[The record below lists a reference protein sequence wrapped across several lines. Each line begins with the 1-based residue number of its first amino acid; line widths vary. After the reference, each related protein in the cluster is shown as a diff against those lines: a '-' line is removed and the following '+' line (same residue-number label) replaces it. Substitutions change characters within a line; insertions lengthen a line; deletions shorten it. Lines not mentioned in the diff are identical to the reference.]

1 MHGILQIGII
11 TFFCHSLY
19 VVFLRHSSMK
29 ARKSMKKRFVSL
41 LVALSITLTFLP
53 IGAVAAPTN
62 EIIQGNLKYTVNNY
76 TVNDGGESVTVS
88 GISESTSEKPT
99 HLTIESSISSNGK
112 NYTVTEIGNWAFEEW
127 NTLTEVTLPHTVEI
141 IGFQAFFNCSNL
153 TNVTIPEGVRKIG
166 QIAFNGCSQLTSIT
180 IPGTIEV
187 MTMAFSGNTALSHVT
202 LTNGISEISS
212 SAFEGCTGLT
222 EVEIPASVNEIR
234 QDAFNGCTN
243 LSDVKYNGHKTDWDK
258 VTVKT
263 GNDTL
268 TSKVQ
273 YLCDINFDLDG
284 GTVNGSDTMATQ
296 TVYSNEKL
304 GTAKC
309 YQNDQTFKIPIAPQ
323 KEGYTFLGW
332 YQQDATAPTD
342 PAEYVA
348 SDNVTFTA
356 KWSQIYDVAF
366 DANANGDTVTRMPS
380 TQKVPETTTASLPTI
395 TPQRT
400 GYDFDGWYTQ
410 AEGGTKYTFTEAVSS
425 NITLYAHWNAHSHT
439 VTLENDENK
448 ETNSYDYGSSVSVP
462 TPTKKTGYNFNHW
475 EVTVP
480 DGETAPSLNGPDEN
494 GNYSFS
500 MPDYDIILT
509 AKWTQKDVIDPDV
522 DLKFDAATGEV
533 TSNNPQ
539 VNADDIINRKFYDDK
554 GNEVPGEKLNDRGL
568 PMEPGDYIV
577 KVDVK
582 ETEKTAPANQIT
594 GNQIK
599 WSYNVPQEEEKVT
612 YTLSLLGGIAKVN
625 GKDTTIN
632 DNGDITIEKGATVEV
647 TFDKSILS
655 DAQTFDQ
662 WTIKP
667 ASVLNAV
674 DPKAET
680 ITFTMPGENVII
692 EAMTKDASIE
702 EEPNILGTTLIIGTA
717 AAGTAVLAYQ
727 TYQLGTEFYL
737 ICTLP
742 TGTAIP
748 TNRGELAELVWNNA
762 GKPEPAA
769 VLNAN
774 ATETDKAITWAV
786 ENDLLKAAKNNG
798 ETYEATD
805 PVSRTEVI
813 KAWNQVQAFKK

>member
-19 VVFLRHSSMK
+19 VVFLRHQSMK
-29 ARKSMKKRFVSL
+29 AGKSMKKRFVSL

-53 IGAVAAPTN
+53 IGAVAAAP
-62 EIIQGNLKYTVNNY
+62 IKIGNLKYTVNA
-76 TVNDGGESVTVS
+76 DGKSVTVS
-88 GISESTSEKPT
+88 GTSRNPKQ
-99 HLTIESSISSNGK
+99 LTIESSISDGNG
-112 NYTVTEIGNWAFEEW
+112 NSYTVTKIGMGAF
-127 NTLTEVTLPHTVEI
+127 NSTLEEVTLPPTLDEI
-141 IGFQAFFNCSNL
+141 EDSAFFKCSSL
-153 TNVTIPEGVRKIG
+153 TEITIPEGVTKIG
-166 QIAFNGCSQLTSIT
+166 TNAFYGCSQLTSIT
-180 IPGTIEV
+180 IPSTIKN
-187 MTMAFSGNTALSHVT
+187 MDTAFPSNPKLSQVT
-202 LTNGISEISS
+202 LTNGIYRISS
-212 SAFEGCTGLT
+212 SAFKDCTGLT
-222 EVEIPASVNEIR
+222 EIKIPTSVYEICS
-234 QDAFNGCTN
+234 DAFNGCTGLTSVTLEKGIN
-243 LSDVKYNGHKTDWDK
+243 IINRNAFKDCTKLNDVKYNGHKTDWEN
-258 VTVKT
+258 VRVNIA

-268 TSKVQ
+268 TSRVQ
-273 YLCDINFDLDG
+273 YLCDINFDLNG
-284 GTVNGSDTMATQ
+284 GTINGSSTMATQ

-309 YQNDQTFKIPIAPQ
+309 YPNDQPFVVPTDPVR
-323 KEGYTFLGW
+323 EGYTFL
-332 YQQDATAPTD
+332 
-342 PAEYVA
+342 
-348 SDNVTFTA
+348 
-356 KWSQIYDVAF
+356 
-366 DANANGDTVTRMPS
+366 
-380 TQKVPETTTASLPTI
+380 
-395 TPQRT
+395 
-400 GYDFDGWYTQ
+400 GWYTQ

-448 ETNSYDYGSSVSVP
+448 EMNSYDYGSSVSVP

-500 MPDYDIILT
+500 MPDYDITLT

-533 TSNNPQ
+533 TSNNTQ

-554 GNEVPGEKLNDRGL
+554 GNEVPSEKLNDRGL
-568 PMEPGDYIV
+568 PTEPGDYIV

-582 ETEKTAPANQIT
+582 ETENTAPANQVT
-594 GNQIK
+594 GHQIK
-599 WSYNVPQEEEKVT
+599 WSYNVPQKEEKVT

-737 ICTLP
+737 ICALP

-774 ATETDKAITWAV
+774 ATETDKAIAWAV

>member
-1 MHGILQIGII
+1 
-11 TFFCHSLY
+11 
-19 VVFLRHSSMK
+19 
-29 ARKSMKKRFVSL
+29 MKKRFVSL

-53 IGAVAAPTN
+53 IGAVAATK
-62 EIIQGNLKYTVNNY
+62 ITKGNLKYTVNA
-76 TVNDGGESVTVS
+76 DGESVTVS
-88 GISESTSEKPT
+88 GTSGKPKQ
-99 HLTIESSISSNGK
+99 LTIESSISDGNGK
-112 NYTVTEIGNWAFEEW
+112 SYTVTKIGMGAF
-127 NTLTEVTLPHTVEI
+127 NSTLEEVTLPPTLDEI
-141 IGFQAFFNCSNL
+141 EDSAFFKCSSL
-153 TNVTIPEGVRKIG
+153 TEITIPEGVTKIG
-166 QIAFNGCSQLTSIT
+166 TNAFYGCSQLTSIT
-180 IPGTIEV
+180 IPSTIKN
-187 MTMAFSGNTALSHVT
+187 MDTAFPSNPKLSQVT
-202 LTNGISEISS
+202 LTNGIYRISS
-212 SAFEGCTGLT
+212 SAFKDCTGLT
-222 EVEIPASVNEIR
+222 EIKIPTSVYEICS
-234 QDAFNGCTN
+234 DAFNGCTGLTSVTLEKGIN
-243 LSDVKYNGHKTDWDK
+243 IINRNAFKDCTKLNDVKYNGHKTDWEN
-258 VTVKT
+258 VRVNIA

-273 YLCDINFDLDG
+273 YLCDINFDLNG
-284 GTVNGSDTMATQ
+284 GTINGSSTMATQ

-309 YQNDQTFKIPIAPQ
+309 YPNDQPFVVPTDPVR
-323 KEGYTFLGW
+323 EGYTFL
-332 YQQDATAPTD
+332 
-342 PAEYVA
+342 
-348 SDNVTFTA
+348 
-356 KWSQIYDVAF
+356 
-366 DANANGDTVTRMPS
+366 
-380 TQKVPETTTASLPTI
+380 
-395 TPQRT
+395 
-400 GYDFDGWYTQ
+400 GWYTQ

-448 ETNSYDYGSSVSVP
+448 KTNSYDYGSSVSVP

-500 MPDYDIILT
+500 MPDYDITLT

-533 TSNNPQ
+533 TSNNAK
-539 VNADDIINRKFYDDK
+539 VNADDIINKKFYDEK
-554 GNEVPGEKLNDRGL
+554 GNEVPSEKLNDRGL
-568 PMEPGDYIV
+568 PTEPGDYIV

-582 ETEKTAPANQIT
+582 ETENTAPANQVT

-599 WSYNVPQEEEKVT
+599 WSYKVPQKEEKVT

-632 DNGDITIEKGATVEV
+632 DNGDITIEKDATVEV

-737 ICTLP
+737 ICALP

-774 ATETDKAITWAV
+774 ATETDKAIAWAV

>member
-1 MHGILQIGII
+1 
-11 TFFCHSLY
+11 
-19 VVFLRHSSMK
+19 
-29 ARKSMKKRFVSL
+29 MKKRFVSL

-53 IGAVAAPTN
+53 MGAVAATK
-62 EIIQGNLKYTVNNY
+62 ITKGNLKYTVNA
-76 TVNDGGESVTVS
+76 DGKSVTVS
-88 GISESTSEKPT
+88 GTSGKPT
-99 HLTIESSISSNGK
+99 QLTIESSISDNGT
-112 NYTVTEIGNWAFEEW
+112 NYTVTKIATWAFNAC
-127 NTLTEVTLPHTVEI
+127 NTLTEVTLPNTVDEI
-141 IGFQAFFNCSNL
+141 GYQAFFKCSNL
-153 TNVTIPEGVRKIG
+153 TKVIIPEGVTKIG
-166 QIAFNGCSQLTSIT
+166 QAAFYGCSQLTSIT
-180 IPGTIEV
+180 IPSTITN
-187 MTMAFSGNTALSHVT
+187 MDTAFSGNTALSHVT
-202 LTNGISEISS
+202 LTNGISKISS
-212 SAFEGCTGLT
+212 NAFERCTGLT
-222 EVEIPASVNEIR
+222 EVEIPASVDQICPF
-234 QDAFNGCTN
+234 AFNGCTNLKRVLLEKNIKTINVNAFKDCTN
-243 LSDVKYNGHKTDWDK
+243 LSDVKYNGYKTDWDK
-258 VTVKT
+258 VTVNTT

-268 TSKVQ
+268 ISKVQ
-273 YLCDINFDLDG
+273 YLCDINFDLNG
-284 GTVNGSDTMATQ
+284 GTINGSGTMDKQ

-304 GTAKC
+304 GTA
-309 YQNDQTFKIPIAPQ
+309 NV
-323 KEGYTFLGW
+323 
-332 YQQDATAPTD
+332 PTT
-342 PAEYVA
+342 P
-348 SDNVTFTA
+348 
-356 KWSQIYDVAF
+356 
-366 DANANGDTVTRMPS
+366 
-380 TQKVPETTTASLPTI
+380 
-395 TPQRT
+395 PQRT

-448 ETNSYDYGSSVSVP
+448 KTNSYDYGSSVSVP

-500 MPDYDIILT
+500 MPDYDITLT

-522 DLKFDAATGEV
+522 DLKFDAVTGEV
-533 TSNNPQ
+533 TSNNTQ
-539 VNADDIINRKFYDDK
+539 VNAEDIINRKFYDDK

-568 PMEPGDYIV
+568 PTKPGDYIV

-582 ETEKTAPANQIT
+582 ETENTAPANQIT

-599 WSYNVPQEEEKVT
+599 WSYNVPQKEEKVT

-625 GKDTTIN
+625 GKDATIN

-674 DPKAET
+674 EPKAET

-737 ICTLP
+737 ICALP

-774 ATETDKAITWAV
+774 ATETDKAIAWAV
-786 ENDLLKAAKNNG
+786 ENDLLKAAKSNG

-813 KAWNQVQAFKK
+813 KAWNQVQAFKKVIRTVTRRTNNTANPIL

>member
-19 VVFLRHSSMK
+19 VVFLRHQSMK
-29 ARKSMKKRFVSL
+29 AGKSMKKRFVSL

-53 IGAVAAPTN
+53 IGAVAATP
-62 EIIQGNLKYTVNNY
+62 IRIGNLKYTVNA
-76 TVNDGGESVTVS
+76 DGESVTVS
-88 GISESTSEKPT
+88 GTSGNPT
-99 HLTIESSISSNGK
+99 QLNIESSISSNGR
-112 NYTVTEIGNWAFEEW
+112 NYTVTEIATWAFNKC
-127 NTLTEVTLPHTVEI
+127 NTLTEVTLPNTVDEI
-141 IGFQAFFNCSNL
+141 GYQAFFNCSNL
-153 TNVTIPEGVRKIG
+153 TNVTIPEGVTKIG
-166 QIAFNGCSQLTSIT
+166 QAAFYGCSQLTSIT
-180 IPGTIEV
+180 IPSTITD
-187 MTMAFSGNTALSHVT
+187 MDTAFSGNTALSQVT
-202 LTNGISEISS
+202 LTNGIPKISS
-212 SAFEGCTGLT
+212 HAFERCTELREIKVPISVDEICPFAFNGCTGLT
-222 EVEIPASVNEIR
+222 GVTLEKGINIINSN
-234 QDAFNGCTN
+234 AFKDCTELN
-243 LSDVKYNGHKTDWDK
+243 DVKYNGYKTDWEK
-258 VTVKT
+258 VRVNNA

-284 GTVNGSDTMATQ
+284 GTINGSDTMATQ

-309 YQNDQTFKIPIAPQ
+309 YPNDQPFVVPTDPVR
-323 KEGYTFLGW
+323 EGYTFLGW
-332 YQQDATAPTD
+332 Y
-342 PAEYVA
+342 
-348 SDNVTFTA
+348 
-356 KWSQIYDVAF
+356 
-366 DANANGDTVTRMPS
+366 
-380 TQKVPETTTASLPTI
+380 
-395 TPQRT
+395 
-400 GYDFDGWYTQ
+400 TQ
-410 AEGGTKYTFTEAVSS
+410 AEGGIKYTFTEAVSS

-522 DLKFDAATGEV
+522 DLKFDAVTGEV
-533 TSNNPQ
+533 TSNNAK
-539 VNADDIINRKFYDDK
+539 VNADDIINKKFYDDK

-568 PMEPGDYIV
+568 PTEPGDYIV

-582 ETEKTAPANQIT
+582 ETENTAPANQVT

-599 WSYNVPQEEEKVT
+599 WSYNVPQKEEKVT

-737 ICTLP
+737 ICALP

-774 ATETDKAITWAV
+774 ATETDKAIAWAV

>member
-19 VVFLRHSSMK
+19 VVFLRHQSMK
-29 ARKSMKKRFVSL
+29 AGKSMKKRFVSL

-53 IGAVAAPTN
+53 IGAVAATP
-62 EIIQGNLKYTVNNY
+62 IRIGNLKYTVNA
-76 TVNDGGESVTVS
+76 DGESVTVS
-88 GISESTSEKPT
+88 GTSGNPT
-99 HLTIESSISSNGK
+99 QLNIESSISSNGR
-112 NYTVTEIGNWAFEEW
+112 NYTVTEIATWAFNKC
-127 NTLTEVTLPHTVEI
+127 NTLTEVTLPNTVDEI
-141 IGFQAFFNCSNL
+141 GYQAFFNCSNL
-153 TNVTIPEGVRKIG
+153 TNVTIPEGVTKIG
-166 QIAFNGCSQLTSIT
+166 QAAFYGCSQLTSIT
-180 IPGTIEV
+180 IPSTITD
-187 MTMAFSGNTALSHVT
+187 MDTAFSGNTALSQVT
-202 LTNGISEISS
+202 LTNGIPKISS
-212 SAFEGCTGLT
+212 HAFERCTELREIKVPISVDEICPFAFNGCTGLT
-222 EVEIPASVNEIR
+222 SVTLEKGINIINSN
-234 QDAFNGCTN
+234 AFKDCTELN
-243 LSDVKYNGHKTDWDK
+243 DVKYNGYKTDWEK
-258 VTVKT
+258 VRVNNA

-284 GTVNGSDTMATQ
+284 GTINGSDTMATQ

-309 YQNDQTFKIPIAPQ
+309 YPNDQPFVVPTDPVR
-323 KEGYTFLGW
+323 EGYTFLGW
-332 YQQDATAPTD
+332 Y
-342 PAEYVA
+342 
-348 SDNVTFTA
+348 
-356 KWSQIYDVAF
+356 
-366 DANANGDTVTRMPS
+366 
-380 TQKVPETTTASLPTI
+380 
-395 TPQRT
+395 
-400 GYDFDGWYTQ
+400 TQ
-410 AEGGTKYTFTEAVSS
+410 AEGGIKYTFTEAVSS
-425 NITLYAHWNAHSHT
+425 NITLYAHWSAHSHT

-522 DLKFDAATGEV
+522 DLKFDAVTGEV
-533 TSNNPQ
+533 TSNNAK
-539 VNADDIINRKFYDDK
+539 VNADDIINKKFYDDK

-568 PMEPGDYIV
+568 PTEPGDYIV

-582 ETEKTAPANQIT
+582 ETENTAPANQVT

-599 WSYNVPQEEEKVT
+599 WSYNVPQKEEKVT

-737 ICTLP
+737 ICALP

-774 ATETDKAITWAV
+774 ATETDKAIAWAV

>member
-1 MHGILQIGII
+1 
-11 TFFCHSLY
+11 
-19 VVFLRHSSMK
+19 
-29 ARKSMKKRFVSL
+29 MKKRFVSL

-53 IGAVAAPTN
+53 MGAVAATK
-62 EIIQGNLKYTVNNY
+62 ITQGNLIYRVNA
-76 TVNDGGESVTVS
+76 DGESVTVS
-88 GISESTSEKPT
+88 GTSRKPT
-99 HLTIESSISSNGK
+99 QLTIGSSISDGNGK
-112 NYTVTEIGNWAFEEW
+112 SYTVTKIGMGAFNNVC
-127 NTLTEVTLPHTVEI
+127 NTLTEVTLPPTLDEI
-141 IGFQAFFNCSNL
+141 EDSAFFKCSSL
-153 TNVTIPEGVRKIG
+153 TEITIPEGVTKIG
-166 QIAFNGCSQLTSIT
+166 TNAFYGCSQLTSIT
-180 IPGTIEV
+180 IPSTIKN
-187 MTMAFSGNTALSHVT
+187 MDAAFPSNPKLSQVT
-202 LTNGISEISS
+202 LTNGIYRISS
-212 SAFEGCTGLT
+212 SAFKDCTGLT
-222 EVEIPASVNEIR
+222 EIKVPTSVYEICS
-234 QDAFNGCTN
+234 DAFNGCTGLTSVTLEKGIN
-243 LSDVKYNGHKTDWDK
+243 IINSNAFKDCTELNDVKYNGYKTDWEK
-258 VTVKT
+258 VRVNKT

-273 YLCDINFDLDG
+273 YLCDINFDLNG
-284 GTVNGSDTMATQ
+284 GTINGSDTMATQ

-304 GTAKC
+304 GTA
-309 YQNDQTFKIPIAPQ
+309 
-323 KEGYTFLGW
+323 
-332 YQQDATAPTD
+332 
-342 PAEYVA
+342 
-348 SDNVTFTA
+348 NV
-356 KWSQIYDVAF
+356 
-366 DANANGDTVTRMPS
+366 
-380 TQKVPETTTASLPTI
+380 PTI

-425 NITLYAHWNAHSHT
+425 NIILYAHWNAHSHT

-500 MPDYDIILT
+500 MPDYDITLT

-522 DLKFDAATGEV
+522 DLKFDAVTGEV
-533 TSNNPQ
+533 TSNNTQ

-568 PMEPGDYIV
+568 PTEPGDYIV

-582 ETEKTAPANQIT
+582 ETENTAPANQIT

-599 WSYNVPQEEEKVT
+599 WSYNVPQKEEKVT

-667 ASVLNAV
+667 ASVLSAV
-674 DPKAET
+674 EPKAET

-737 ICTLP
+737 ICALP

-774 ATETDKAITWAV
+774 ATETDKAIAWAV

>member
-1 MHGILQIGII
+1 
-11 TFFCHSLY
+11 
-19 VVFLRHSSMK
+19 
-29 ARKSMKKRFVSL
+29 MKKRFVSL

-53 IGAVAAPTN
+53 IGAVAAAPNKITK
-62 EIIQGNLKYTVNNY
+62 EELKYTVNA
-76 TVNDGGESVTVS
+76 DEKSVTVS
-88 GISESTSEKPT
+88 GTSGKPT
-99 HLTIESSISSNGK
+99 QLTIESSISDKDK
-112 NYTVTEIGNWAFEEW
+112 NYTVTKIAMWAF
-127 NTLTEVTLPHTVEI
+127 NKCNSLTEVTIPNTVIEI
-141 IGFQAFFNCSNL
+141 DYQAFYYCPNL
-153 TNVTIPEGVRKIG
+153 KKVTIHEGVKTIG
-166 QIAFNGCSQLTSIT
+166 QTAFIGCTQLTSIT
-180 IPGTIEV
+180 IPGTIKN
-187 MTMAFSGNTALSHVT
+187 MDQAFSGNTALSHVT
-202 LTNGISEISS
+202 LTNGISNISS
-212 SAFEGCTGLT
+212 MAFKGCTGLT
-222 EVEIPASVNEIR
+222 EIKVPESVGQIGPN
-234 QDAFNGCTN
+234 AFNGCTNLKRVLLEKNIKTINVNAFKDCTN
-243 LSDVKYNGHKTDWDK
+243 LSDVKYNGYKTDWDK
-258 VTVKT
+258 VTVNTT

-273 YLCDINFDLDG
+273 YLCDINFDLNG
-284 GTVNGSDTMATQ
+284 GTINGSDTMATQ

-309 YQNDQTFKIPIAPQ
+309 YPNDQPFVVPTDPVR
-323 KEGYTFLGW
+323 EGYTFL
-332 YQQDATAPTD
+332 
-342 PAEYVA
+342 
-348 SDNVTFTA
+348 
-356 KWSQIYDVAF
+356 
-366 DANANGDTVTRMPS
+366 
-380 TQKVPETTTASLPTI
+380 
-395 TPQRT
+395 
-400 GYDFDGWYTQ
+400 GWYTQ

-448 ETNSYDYGSSVSVP
+448 KTNSYDYGSSVSVP

-500 MPDYDIILT
+500 MPDYDITLT

-522 DLKFDAATGEV
+522 DLKFDAVTGEV
-533 TSNNPQ
+533 TSNNTQ
-539 VNADDIINRKFYDDK
+539 VNAENIINRKFYDDK

-568 PMEPGDYIV
+568 PTEPGDYIV

-582 ETEKTAPANQIT
+582 ETENTAPANQVT

-599 WSYNVPQEEEKVT
+599 WSYNVPQKEEKVT

-647 TFDKSILS
+647 TFDKSLLS

-667 ASVLNAV
+667 ASVLSAV
-674 DPKAET
+674 EPKAET

-737 ICTLP
+737 ICALP

-774 ATETDKAITWAV
+774 ATETDKAIAWAV

>member
-1 MHGILQIGII
+1 MPPTLDEIEDSA
-11 TFFCHSLY
+11 FFKCSSL
-19 VVFLRHSSMK
+19 
-29 ARKSMKKRFVSL
+29 
-41 LVALSITLTFLP
+41 
-53 IGAVAAPTN
+53 
-62 EIIQGNLKYTVNNY
+62 
-76 TVNDGGESVTVS
+76 
-88 GISESTSEKPT
+88 
-99 HLTIESSISSNGK
+99 
-112 NYTVTEIGNWAFEEW
+112 TEI
-127 NTLTEVTLPHTVEI
+127 
-141 IGFQAFFNCSNL
+141 
-153 TNVTIPEGVRKIG
+153 TIPEGVTKIG
-166 QIAFNGCSQLTSIT
+166 TNAFYGCSQLTSIT
-180 IPGTIEV
+180 IPSTIKN
-187 MTMAFSGNTALSHVT
+187 MDTAFPSNPKLSQVT
-202 LTNGISEISS
+202 LTNGIYRISS
-212 SAFEGCTGLT
+212 SAFKDCTGLT
-222 EVEIPASVNEIR
+222 EIKIPTSVYEICS
-234 QDAFNGCTN
+234 DAFNGCTGLTSVTLEKGIN
-243 LSDVKYNGHKTDWDK
+243 IINRNAFKDCTKLNDVKYNGHKTDWEN
-258 VTVKT
+258 VRVNIA

-273 YLCDINFDLDG
+273 YLCDINFDLNG
-284 GTVNGSDTMATQ
+284 GTINGSSTMATQ

-309 YQNDQTFKIPIAPQ
+309 YPNDQPFVVPTDPVR
-323 KEGYTFLGW
+323 EGYTFL
-332 YQQDATAPTD
+332 
-342 PAEYVA
+342 
-348 SDNVTFTA
+348 
-356 KWSQIYDVAF
+356 
-366 DANANGDTVTRMPS
+366 
-380 TQKVPETTTASLPTI
+380 
-395 TPQRT
+395 
-400 GYDFDGWYTQ
+400 GWYTQ

-448 ETNSYDYGSSVSVP
+448 KTNSYDYGSSVSVP

-500 MPDYDIILT
+500 MPDYDITLT

-533 TSNNPQ
+533 TSNNAK
-539 VNADDIINRKFYDDK
+539 VNADDIINRKFYDDR

-568 PMEPGDYIV
+568 PTEPGDYIV

-582 ETEKTAPANQIT
+582 ETEKTAPANQVT
-594 GNQIK
+594 GHQIK
-599 WSYNVPQEEEKVT
+599 WSYNVPQKEEKVT

-737 ICTLP
+737 ICALP

-774 ATETDKAITWAV
+774 ATETDKAIAWAV

>member
-19 VVFLRHSSMK
+19 VVFLRHQSMK
-29 ARKSMKKRFVSL
+29 AGKSMKKRFVSL

-53 IGAVAAPTN
+53 IGAVAAAP
-62 EIIQGNLKYTVNNY
+62 IKIGNLKYTVNA
-76 TVNDGGESVTVS
+76 DGKSVTVS
-88 GISESTSEKPT
+88 GTSRNPKQ
-99 HLTIESSISSNGK
+99 LTIESSISDGNG
-112 NYTVTEIGNWAFEEW
+112 NSYTVTKIGMGAF
-127 NTLTEVTLPHTVEI
+127 NSTLEEVTLPPTLDEI
-141 IGFQAFFNCSNL
+141 EDSAFFKCSSL
-153 TNVTIPEGVRKIG
+153 TEITIPEGVTKIG
-166 QIAFNGCSQLTSIT
+166 TNAFYGCSQLTSIT
-180 IPGTIEV
+180 IPSTIKN
-187 MTMAFSGNTALSHVT
+187 MDTAFPSNPKLSQVT
-202 LTNGISEISS
+202 LTNGIYRISS
-212 SAFEGCTGLT
+212 SAFKDCTGLT
-222 EVEIPASVNEIR
+222 EIKIPTSVYEICS
-234 QDAFNGCTN
+234 DAFNGCTGLTSVTLEKGIN
-243 LSDVKYNGHKTDWDK
+243 IINRNAFKDCTKLNDVKYNGHKTDWEN
-258 VTVKT
+258 VRVNIA

-268 TSKVQ
+268 TSRVQ
-273 YLCDINFDLDG
+273 YLCDINFDLNG
-284 GTVNGSDTMATQ
+284 GTINGSSTMATQ

-309 YQNDQTFKIPIAPQ
+309 YPNDQPFVVPTDPVR
-323 KEGYTFLGW
+323 EGYTFL
-332 YQQDATAPTD
+332 
-342 PAEYVA
+342 
-348 SDNVTFTA
+348 
-356 KWSQIYDVAF
+356 
-366 DANANGDTVTRMPS
+366 
-380 TQKVPETTTASLPTI
+380 
-395 TPQRT
+395 
-400 GYDFDGWYTQ
+400 GWYTQ

-448 ETNSYDYGSSVSVP
+448 KTNSYDYGSSVSVP

-500 MPDYDIILT
+500 MPDYDITLT

-533 TSNNPQ
+533 TSNNAK

-568 PMEPGDYIV
+568 PTEPGDYIV

-582 ETEKTAPANQIT
+582 ETENTAPANQIT

-599 WSYNVPQEEEKVT
+599 WSYNVPQKEEKVT

-632 DNGDITIEKGATVEV
+632 DNGNITIEKGATVEV

-737 ICTLP
+737 ICALP

>member
-1 MHGILQIGII
+1 
-11 TFFCHSLY
+11 
-19 VVFLRHSSMK
+19 
-29 ARKSMKKRFVSL
+29 MKKRFVSL

-53 IGAVAAPTN
+53 MGAVAAPTN

-76 TVNDGGESVTVS
+76 TVNDDGESVTVS
-88 GISESTSEKPT
+88 GTSESTSEKPT
-99 HLTIESSISSNGK
+99 QLNIESSISSNGK
-112 NYTVTEIGNWAFEEW
+112 NYTVTEIGNWAFKEW
-127 NTLTEVTLPHTVEI
+127 NTLTEVTLPNTVEI

-153 TNVTIPEGVRKIG
+153 TKVIIPEGVRKIG
-166 QIAFNGCSQLTSIT
+166 QNAFNGCSQLTSIT
-180 IPGTIEV
+180 IPSTIEN
-187 MTMAFSGNTALSHVT
+187 MNTAFSGNTALSHVT
-202 LTNGISEISS
+202 LTNGISEISY

-222 EVEIPASVNEIR
+222 EVEIPSSVNKIR

-258 VTVKT
+258 VTVET

-268 TSKVQ
+268 TSKVR
-273 YLCDINFDLDG
+273 YLCDINFDLNG
-284 GTVNGSDTMATQ
+284 GTINGSGTIDKQ

-304 GTAKC
+304 GTA
-309 YQNDQTFKIPIAPQ
+309 
-323 KEGYTFLGW
+323 
-332 YQQDATAPTD
+332 
-342 PAEYVA
+342 
-348 SDNVTFTA
+348 S
-356 KWSQIYDVAF
+356 
-366 DANANGDTVTRMPS
+366 
-380 TQKVPETTTASLPTI
+380 VPNI

-425 NITLYAHWNAHSHT
+425 NIILYAHWNAHSHT

-448 ETNSYDYGSSVSVP
+448 KTNSYDYDSSVSVP

-500 MPDYDIILT
+500 MPDYDITLT

-522 DLKFDAATGEV
+522 DLKFDAVTGEV
-533 TSNNPQ
+533 TSNNTQ

-568 PMEPGDYIV
+568 PTEPGDYIV

-582 ETEKTAPANQIT
+582 ETENTAPANQIT

-599 WSYNVPQEEEKVT
+599 WSYNVPQKEEKVT

-625 GKDTTIN
+625 GKGATIN

-667 ASVLNAV
+667 ASVLSAV
-674 DPKAET
+674 EPKAET

-737 ICTLP
+737 ICALP

-774 ATETDKAITWAV
+774 ATETDKAIAWAV
-786 ENDLLKAAKNNG
+786 ENDLLKAAKSNG

>member
-19 VVFLRHSSMK
+19 VVFLRHQSMK
-29 ARKSMKKRFVSL
+29 AGKSMKKRFVSL

-53 IGAVAAPTN
+53 IGAVAATP
-62 EIIQGNLKYTVNNY
+62 IRIGNLKYTVNA
-76 TVNDGGESVTVS
+76 DGESVTVS
-88 GISESTSEKPT
+88 GTSGNPT
-99 HLTIESSISSNGK
+99 QLNIESSISSNGR
-112 NYTVTEIGNWAFEEW
+112 NYTVTEIATWAFNKC
-127 NTLTEVTLPHTVEI
+127 NTLTEVTLPNTVDEI
-141 IGFQAFFNCSNL
+141 GYQAFFNCSNL
-153 TNVTIPEGVRKIG
+153 TNVTIPEGVTKIG
-166 QIAFNGCSQLTSIT
+166 QAAFYGCSQLTSIT
-180 IPGTIEV
+180 IPSTITD
-187 MTMAFSGNTALSHVT
+187 MDTAFSGNTALSQVT
-202 LTNGISEISS
+202 LTNGIPKISS
-212 SAFEGCTGLT
+212 HAFERCTELREIKVPISVDEICPFAFNGCTGLT
-222 EVEIPASVNEIR
+222 SVTLEKGINIINSN
-234 QDAFNGCTN
+234 AFKDCTELN
-243 LSDVKYNGHKTDWDK
+243 DVKYNGYKTDWEK
-258 VTVKT
+258 VRVNNA

-284 GTVNGSDTMATQ
+284 GTINGSDTMATQ

-309 YQNDQTFKIPIAPQ
+309 YPNDQPFVVPTDPVR
-323 KEGYTFLGW
+323 EGYTFLGW
-332 YQQDATAPTD
+332 Y
-342 PAEYVA
+342 
-348 SDNVTFTA
+348 
-356 KWSQIYDVAF
+356 
-366 DANANGDTVTRMPS
+366 
-380 TQKVPETTTASLPTI
+380 
-395 TPQRT
+395 
-400 GYDFDGWYTQ
+400 TQ
-410 AEGGTKYTFTEAVSS
+410 AEGGIKYTFTEAVSS

-522 DLKFDAATGEV
+522 DLKFDAVTGEV
-533 TSNNPQ
+533 TSNNAK
-539 VNADDIINRKFYDDK
+539 VNADDIINKKFYDDK

-568 PMEPGDYIV
+568 PTEPGDYIV

-582 ETEKTAPANQIT
+582 ETENTAPANQVT

-599 WSYNVPQEEEKVT
+599 WSYNVPQKEEKVT

-702 EEPNILGTTLIIGTA
+702 EEPTILGTTLIIGTA

-737 ICTLP
+737 ICALP

-774 ATETDKAITWAV
+774 ATETDKAIAWAV

>member
-19 VVFLRHSSMK
+19 VVFLRHQSMK
-29 ARKSMKKRFVSL
+29 AGKSMKKRFVSL

-53 IGAVAAPTN
+53 IGAVAAAPIKFTDR
-62 EIIQGNLKYTVNNY
+62 NLKYTVNA
-76 TVNDGGESVTVS
+76 DGESVTVS
-88 GISESTSEKPT
+88 GTSGKPKQ
-99 HLTIESSISSNGK
+99 LTIESSISDGNGK
-112 NYTVTEIGNWAFEEW
+112 SYTVTKIGMGAF
-127 NTLTEVTLPHTVEI
+127 NSTLEEVTLPPTLDEI
-141 IGFQAFFNCSNL
+141 EDSAFFKCSSL
-153 TNVTIPEGVRKIG
+153 TEITIPEGVTKIG
-166 QIAFNGCSQLTSIT
+166 TNAFYGCSQLTSIT
-180 IPGTIEV
+180 IPSTIKN
-187 MTMAFSGNTALSHVT
+187 MDTAFPSNPKLSQVT
-202 LTNGISEISS
+202 LTNGIYRISS
-212 SAFEGCTGLT
+212 SAFKDCTGLT
-222 EVEIPASVNEIR
+222 EIKIPTSVYEICS
-234 QDAFNGCTN
+234 DAFNGCTGLTSVTLEKGINIINRNAFKDCTN
-243 LSDVKYNGHKTDWDK
+243 LNDVKYNGHKTDWEN
-258 VTVKT
+258 VRVNIA

-273 YLCDINFDLDG
+273 YLCDINFDLNG
-284 GTVNGSDTMATQ
+284 GTVNGSNTVNKQ

-309 YQNDQTFKIPIAPQ
+309 YPNGQPFVVPSDPVR
-323 KEGYTFLGW
+323 EGYTFL
-332 YQQDATAPTD
+332 
-342 PAEYVA
+342 
-348 SDNVTFTA
+348 
-356 KWSQIYDVAF
+356 
-366 DANANGDTVTRMPS
+366 
-380 TQKVPETTTASLPTI
+380 
-395 TPQRT
+395 
-400 GYDFDGWYTQ
+400 GWYTQ

-425 NITLYAHWNAHSHT
+425 NIILYAHWNAHSHT

-500 MPDYDIILT
+500 MPDYDITLT

-533 TSNNPQ
+533 TSNNAK

-568 PMEPGDYIV
+568 PTEPGDYIV

-582 ETEKTAPANQIT
+582 ETEKTAPANQVT

-599 WSYNVPQEEEKVT
+599 WSYNVPQKEEKVT
-612 YTLSLLGGIAKVN
+612 YTLSLLGGIAKIN

-737 ICTLP
+737 ICALP

-774 ATETDKAITWAV
+774 ATETDKAIAWAV

>member
-1 MHGILQIGII
+1 
-11 TFFCHSLY
+11 
-19 VVFLRHSSMK
+19 
-29 ARKSMKKRFVSL
+29 MKKRFVSL

-53 IGAVAAPTN
+53 IGAVAAAP
-62 EIIQGNLKYTVNNY
+62 IKIGNLKYTVNA
-76 TVNDGGESVTVS
+76 DGKSVTVS
-88 GISESTSEKPT
+88 GTSRNPKQ
-99 HLTIESSISSNGK
+99 LTIESSISDGNG
-112 NYTVTEIGNWAFEEW
+112 NSYTVTKIGMGAF
-127 NTLTEVTLPHTVEI
+127 NSTLEEVTLPPTLDEI
-141 IGFQAFFNCSNL
+141 EDSAFFKCSSL
-153 TNVTIPEGVRKIG
+153 TEITIPEGVTKIG
-166 QIAFNGCSQLTSIT
+166 TNAFYGCSQLTSIT
-180 IPGTIEV
+180 IPSTIKN
-187 MTMAFSGNTALSHVT
+187 MDTAFPSNPKLSQVT
-202 LTNGISEISS
+202 LTNGIYRISS
-212 SAFEGCTGLT
+212 SAFKDCTGLT
-222 EVEIPASVNEIR
+222 EIKIPTSVYEICS
-234 QDAFNGCTN
+234 DAFNGCTGLTSVTLEKGIN
-243 LSDVKYNGHKTDWDK
+243 IINRNAFKDCTKLNDVKYNGHKTDWEN
-258 VTVKT
+258 VRVNIA

-268 TSKVQ
+268 TSRVQ
-273 YLCDINFDLDG
+273 YLCDINFDLNG
-284 GTVNGSDTMATQ
+284 GTINGSSTMATQ

-309 YQNDQTFKIPIAPQ
+309 YPNDQPFVVPTDPVR
-323 KEGYTFLGW
+323 EGYTFL
-332 YQQDATAPTD
+332 
-342 PAEYVA
+342 
-348 SDNVTFTA
+348 
-356 KWSQIYDVAF
+356 
-366 DANANGDTVTRMPS
+366 
-380 TQKVPETTTASLPTI
+380 
-395 TPQRT
+395 
-400 GYDFDGWYTQ
+400 GWYTQ

-500 MPDYDIILT
+500 MPDYDITLT

-533 TSNNPQ
+533 TSNNAK

-568 PMEPGDYIV
+568 PTEPGDYIV

-582 ETEKTAPANQIT
+582 ETENTAPANQIT

-599 WSYNVPQEEEKVT
+599 WSYNVPQKEEKVT

-632 DNGDITIEKGATVEV
+632 DNGNITIEKGATVEV

-737 ICTLP
+737 ICALP

-774 ATETDKAITWAV
+774 ATETDKAIAWAV

>member
-19 VVFLRHSSMK
+19 VVFLRHQSMK
-29 ARKSMKKRFVSL
+29 AGKSMKKRFVSL

-53 IGAVAAPTN
+53 IGAVAATP
-62 EIIQGNLKYTVNNY
+62 IRIGNLKYTVNA
-76 TVNDGGESVTVS
+76 DGESVTVS
-88 GISESTSEKPT
+88 GTSGNPT
-99 HLTIESSISSNGK
+99 QLNIESSISSNGR
-112 NYTVTEIGNWAFEEW
+112 NYTVTEIATWAFNKC
-127 NTLTEVTLPHTVEI
+127 NTLTEVTLPNTVDEI
-141 IGFQAFFNCSNL
+141 GYQAFFNCSNL
-153 TNVTIPEGVRKIG
+153 TNVTIPEGVTKIG
-166 QIAFNGCSQLTSIT
+166 QAAFYGCSQLTSIT
-180 IPGTIEV
+180 IPSTITD
-187 MTMAFSGNTALSHVT
+187 MDTAFSGNTALSQVT
-202 LTNGISEISS
+202 LTNGIPKISS
-212 SAFEGCTGLT
+212 HAFERCTELREIKVPISVDEICPFAFNGCTGLT
-222 EVEIPASVNEIR
+222 SVTLEKGINIINSN
-234 QDAFNGCTN
+234 AFKDCTELN
-243 LSDVKYNGHKTDWDK
+243 DVKYNGYKTDWEK
-258 VTVKT
+258 VRVNNA

-284 GTVNGSDTMATQ
+284 GTINGSDTMATQ

-309 YQNDQTFKIPIAPQ
+309 YPNDQPFVVPTDPVR
-323 KEGYTFLGW
+323 EGYTFLGW
-332 YQQDATAPTD
+332 Y
-342 PAEYVA
+342 
-348 SDNVTFTA
+348 
-356 KWSQIYDVAF
+356 
-366 DANANGDTVTRMPS
+366 
-380 TQKVPETTTASLPTI
+380 
-395 TPQRT
+395 
-400 GYDFDGWYTQ
+400 TQ
-410 AEGGTKYTFTEAVSS
+410 AEGGIKYTFTEAVSS

-522 DLKFDAATGEV
+522 DLKFDAVTGEV
-533 TSNNPQ
+533 TSNNAK
-539 VNADDIINRKFYDDK
+539 VNADDIINKKFYDDK

-568 PMEPGDYIV
+568 PTEPGDYIV

-582 ETEKTAPANQIT
+582 ETENTTPANQVT

-599 WSYNVPQEEEKVT
+599 WSYNVPQKEEKVT

-737 ICTLP
+737 ICALP

-774 ATETDKAITWAV
+774 ATETDKAIAWAV

>member
-1 MHGILQIGII
+1 M
-11 TFFCHSLY
+11 
-19 VVFLRHSSMK
+19 
-29 ARKSMKKRFVSL
+29 
-41 LVALSITLTFLP
+41 
-53 IGAVAAPTN
+53 GAVAATK
-62 EIIQGNLKYTVNNY
+62 ITKGNLKYIVNA
-76 TVNDGGESVTVS
+76 DGQSVTVS
-88 GISESTSEKPT
+88 GTSGSPT
-99 HLTIESSISSNGK
+99 QLTIESSISDGNGK
-112 NYTVTEIGNWAFEEW
+112 SYTVTKIGMGAFNNVR
-127 NTLTEVTLPHTVEI
+127 NTLTEVTLPPTLDEI
-141 IGFQAFFNCSNL
+141 EDSAFFKCSSL
-153 TNVTIPEGVRKIG
+153 TEITIPEGVTKIG
-166 QIAFNGCSQLTSIT
+166 TNAFYGCSQLTSIT
-180 IPGTIEV
+180 IPSTIKN
-187 MTMAFSGNTALSHVT
+187 MDAAFPSNPKLSQVT
-202 LTNGISEISS
+202 LTNGIYRISS
-212 SAFEGCTGLT
+212 SAFKDCTGLT
-222 EVEIPASVNEIR
+222 EIKVPTSVYEICS
-234 QDAFNGCTN
+234 DAFNGCTGLTSVTLEKGIN
-243 LSDVKYNGHKTDWDK
+243 IINRNAFKDCTELNDVKYNGYKTDWEK
-258 VTVKT
+258 VRVNNA

-268 TSKVQ
+268 TSKVR
-273 YLCDINFDLDG
+273 YLCDINFDLNG
-284 GTVNGSDTMATQ
+284 GTINGSGTMDKQ

-304 GTAKC
+304 GTASV
-309 YQNDQTFKIPIAPQ
+309 
-323 KEGYTFLGW
+323 
-332 YQQDATAPTD
+332 PTT
-342 PAEYVA
+342 P
-348 SDNVTFTA
+348 
-356 KWSQIYDVAF
+356 
-366 DANANGDTVTRMPS
+366 
-380 TQKVPETTTASLPTI
+380 
-395 TPQRT
+395 PQRT

-425 NITLYAHWNAHSHT
+425 NIILYAHWNAHSHT

-448 ETNSYDYGSSVSVP
+448 KTNSYDYGSSVSVP

-500 MPDYDIILT
+500 MPDYDITLT

-522 DLKFDAATGEV
+522 DLKFDAVTGEV
-533 TSNNPQ
+533 TSNNTQ

-554 GNEVPGEKLNDRGL
+554 GNEVSGEKLNDRGL
-568 PMEPGDYIV
+568 PTEPGDYIV

-582 ETEKTAPANQIT
+582 ETENTAPANQVT

-599 WSYNVPQEEEKVT
+599 WSYNVPQKEEKVT

-625 GKDTTIN
+625 GKDATIN

-674 DPKAET
+674 EPKAET

-737 ICTLP
+737 ICALP

-762 GKPEPAA
+762 GKPKPAA

-774 ATETDKAITWAV
+774 ATETDKAIAWAV

>member
-1 MHGILQIGII
+1 
-11 TFFCHSLY
+11 
-19 VVFLRHSSMK
+19 
-29 ARKSMKKRFVSL
+29 MKKRFVSL

-53 IGAVAAPTN
+53 MGAVAATKITK
-62 EIIQGNLKYTVNNY
+62 ENLKYTVNA
-76 TVNDGGESVTVS
+76 DGQSVTVS
-88 GISESTSEKPT
+88 GTSGSPT
-99 HLTIESSISSNGK
+99 QLNIESSISDGNGK
-112 NYTVTEIGNWAFEEW
+112 SYTVTKIGMGAFNNVR
-127 NTLTEVTLPHTVEI
+127 NTLTEVTLPPTLDEI
-141 IGFQAFFNCSNL
+141 EDSAFFKCSSL
-153 TNVTIPEGVRKIG
+153 TEITIPEGVTKIG
-166 QIAFNGCSQLTSIT
+166 TNAFYGCSQLTSIT
-180 IPGTIEV
+180 IPRTIKN
-187 MTMAFSGNTALSHVT
+187 MDTAFPSNPKLSQVT
-202 LTNGISEISS
+202 LTNGIYRISS
-212 SAFEGCTGLT
+212 SAFKDCTGLT
-222 EVEIPASVNEIR
+222 EIKVPTSVYEICS
-234 QDAFNGCTN
+234 DAFNGCTGLTSVTLEKGIN
-243 LSDVKYNGHKTDWDK
+243 IINRNAFKDCTELNDVKYNGYKTDWDK
-258 VTVKT
+258 VTVNTT

-268 TSKVQ
+268 TNKVQ
-273 YLCDINFDLDG
+273 YLCDINFDLNG
-284 GTVNGSDTMATQ
+284 GTINGSGTMDKQ

-304 GTAKC
+304 GTAS
-309 YQNDQTFKIPIAPQ
+309 
-323 KEGYTFLGW
+323 
-332 YQQDATAPTD
+332 
-342 PAEYVA
+342 V
-348 SDNVTFTA
+348 
-356 KWSQIYDVAF
+356 
-366 DANANGDTVTRMPS
+366 
-380 TQKVPETTTASLPTI
+380 PTI

-425 NITLYAHWNAHSHT
+425 NIILYAHWNAHSHT

-448 ETNSYDYGSSVSVP
+448 KTNSYDYGSSVSVP

-500 MPDYDIILT
+500 MPDYDITLT

-522 DLKFDAATGEV
+522 DLKFDAVTGEV
-533 TSNNPQ
+533 TSNNTQ

-568 PMEPGDYIV
+568 PTEPGDYIV

-582 ETEKTAPANQIT
+582 ETENTAPANQIT

-599 WSYNVPQEEEKVT
+599 WSYNVPQKEEKGT

-625 GKDTTIN
+625 GKDATIN

-674 DPKAET
+674 EPKAET

-737 ICTLP
+737 ICALP

-748 TNRGELAELVWNNA
+748 TNRGELAALVWNNA

-774 ATETDKAITWAV
+774 ATETDKAIAWAV
-786 ENDLLKAAKNNG
+786 ENDLLKAAKSNG

>member
-1 MHGILQIGII
+1 
-11 TFFCHSLY
+11 
-19 VVFLRHSSMK
+19 
-29 ARKSMKKRFVSL
+29 MKKRFVSL

-53 IGAVAAPTN
+53 IGAVAAAPN
-62 EIIQGNLKYTVNNY
+62 KIPQGSLIY
-76 TVNDGGESVTVS
+76 TVNDDGKSVTVS
-88 GISESTSEKPT
+88 GKSRGIPSQ
-99 HLTIESSISSNGK
+99 LTIESSISYKDK
-112 NYTVTEIGNWAFEEW
+112 NYTVTKIAMWAF
-127 NTLTEVTLPHTVEI
+127 NKCNSLTEVTIPNTVIEI
-141 IGFQAFFNCSNL
+141 DYQAFYYCPNL
-153 TNVTIPEGVRKIG
+153 KKVTIHEGVKTIG
-166 QIAFNGCSQLTSIT
+166 QTAFIGCTQLTSIT
-180 IPGTIEV
+180 IPSTITD
-187 MTMAFSGNTALSHVT
+187 MDQAFSGNTALSHVT
-202 LTNGISEISS
+202 LTNGISNISNM
-212 SAFEGCTGLT
+212 AFKGCTGLT
-222 EVEIPASVNEIR
+222 EIKVPISVDQICPG
-234 QDAFNGCTN
+234 AFNGCTNLKSVLLEKNIKIINVNAFKDCTN
-243 LSDVKYNGHKTDWDK
+243 LSDVKYNGYKTDWDK
-258 VTVKT
+258 VTVNTT

-273 YLCDINFDLDG
+273 YLCDINFDLNG
-284 GTVNGSDTMATQ
+284 GTINGSGTMDKQ
-296 TVYSNEKL
+296 TVYSNKKL
-304 GTAKC
+304 GTAS
-309 YQNDQTFKIPIAPQ
+309 
-323 KEGYTFLGW
+323 
-332 YQQDATAPTD
+332 
-342 PAEYVA
+342 V
-348 SDNVTFTA
+348 
-356 KWSQIYDVAF
+356 
-366 DANANGDTVTRMPS
+366 
-380 TQKVPETTTASLPTI
+380 PTI

-425 NITLYAHWNAHSHT
+425 NIILYAHWNAHSHT

-448 ETNSYDYGSSVSVP
+448 KTNSYDYGSSVSVP

-480 DGETAPSLNGPDEN
+480 DGETASSLNGPDEN

-500 MPDYDIILT
+500 MPDYDITLT

-522 DLKFDAATGEV
+522 DLKFDAVTGEV
-533 TSNNPQ
+533 TSNNTQ

-568 PMEPGDYIV
+568 PTEPGDYIV

-582 ETEKTAPANQIT
+582 ETENTAPANQIT

-599 WSYNVPQEEEKVT
+599 WSYNVPQKEEKVT

-625 GKDTTIN
+625 GKDATIN

-674 DPKAET
+674 EPKAET

-737 ICTLP
+737 ICALP

-774 ATETDKAITWAV
+774 ATETDKAIAWAV
-786 ENDLLKAAKNNG
+786 ENDLLKAAKSNG

>member
-1 MHGILQIGII
+1 
-11 TFFCHSLY
+11 
-19 VVFLRHSSMK
+19 
-29 ARKSMKKRFVSL
+29 MKKRFVSL

-53 IGAVAAPTN
+53 MGAVAAAPIKFTD
-62 EIIQGNLKYTVNNY
+62 GNLKYKVNA
-76 TVNDGGESVTVS
+76 DGQSVTVS
-88 GISESTSEKPT
+88 GTSGSPT
-99 HLTIESSISSNGK
+99 QLTIESSISYKDK
-112 NYTVTEIGNWAFEEW
+112 NYTVTKIAMWAF
-127 NTLTEVTLPHTVEI
+127 NKCNSLTEVTIPNTVIEI
-141 IGFQAFFNCSNL
+141 DYQAFYYCPNL
-153 TNVTIPEGVRKIG
+153 KKVTIHEGVKTIG
-166 QIAFNGCSQLTSIT
+166 QTAFIGCTQLTCIT
-180 IPGTIEV
+180 IPSTITD
-187 MTMAFSGNTALSHVT
+187 MDQAFSGNTALSHVT
-202 LTNGISEISS
+202 LTNGISNISS
-212 SAFEGCTGLT
+212 MAFKGCTGLT
-222 EVEIPASVNEIR
+222 EIKVPESVGQIGPN
-234 QDAFNGCTN
+234 AFNGCTNLKRVLLEKNIKTININAFKDCTN
-243 LSDVKYNGHKTDWDK
+243 LSDVKYNGHKKDWDN
-258 VTVKT
+258 VTVNNA

-273 YLCDINFDLDG
+273 YLCDINFDLNG
-284 GTVNGSDTMATQ
+284 GTINGSDTMATQ

-304 GTAKC
+304 GTAS
-309 YQNDQTFKIPIAPQ
+309 
-323 KEGYTFLGW
+323 
-332 YQQDATAPTD
+332 
-342 PAEYVA
+342 V
-348 SDNVTFTA
+348 
-356 KWSQIYDVAF
+356 
-366 DANANGDTVTRMPS
+366 
-380 TQKVPETTTASLPTI
+380 PTI

-425 NITLYAHWNAHSHT
+425 NIILYAHWNAHSHT
-439 VTLENDENK
+439 VTLKNDENK

-500 MPDYDIILT
+500 MPDYDITLT

-522 DLKFDAATGEV
+522 DLKFDAVTGEV
-533 TSNNPQ
+533 TSNNTQ

-568 PMEPGDYIV
+568 PTEPGDYIV

-582 ETEKTAPANQIT
+582 ETENTAPANQIT

-599 WSYNVPQEEEKVT
+599 WSYNVPQKEEKVT

-625 GKDTTIN
+625 GKDATIN

-667 ASVLNAV
+667 ASVLSAV
-674 DPKAET
+674 EPKAET

-737 ICTLP
+737 ICALP

-774 ATETDKAITWAV
+774 ATETDKAIAWAV

>member
-19 VVFLRHSSMK
+19 VVFLRHQSMK
-29 ARKSMKKRFVSL
+29 AGKSMKKRFVSL

-53 IGAVAAPTN
+53 IGAVAATKITK
-62 EIIQGNLKYTVNNY
+62 ENLKYTVNA
-76 TVNDGGESVTVS
+76 DGKSVTVS
-88 GISESTSEKPT
+88 GTSRNPKQ
-99 HLTIESSISSNGK
+99 LTIESSISDGNG
-112 NYTVTEIGNWAFEEW
+112 NSYTVTKIGMGAF
-127 NTLTEVTLPHTVEI
+127 NSTLEEVTLPPTLDEI
-141 IGFQAFFNCSNL
+141 EDSAFFKCSSL
-153 TNVTIPEGVRKIG
+153 TEITIPEGVTKIG
-166 QIAFNGCSQLTSIT
+166 TNAFYGCSQLTSIT
-180 IPGTIEV
+180 IPSTIKN
-187 MTMAFSGNTALSHVT
+187 MDTAFPSNPKLSQVT
-202 LTNGISEISS
+202 LTNGIYRISS
-212 SAFEGCTGLT
+212 SAFKDCTGLT
-222 EVEIPASVNEIR
+222 EIKIPTSVYEICS
-234 QDAFNGCTN
+234 DAFNGCTGLTSVTLEKGIN
-243 LSDVKYNGHKTDWDK
+243 IINRNAFKDCTKLNDVKYNGHKTDWEN
-258 VTVKT
+258 VRVNIA

-273 YLCDINFDLDG
+273 YLCDINFDLNG
-284 GTVNGSDTMATQ
+284 GTINGSSTMATQ

-309 YQNDQTFKIPIAPQ
+309 YPNDQPFVVPTDPVR
-323 KEGYTFLGW
+323 EGYTFL
-332 YQQDATAPTD
+332 
-342 PAEYVA
+342 
-348 SDNVTFTA
+348 
-356 KWSQIYDVAF
+356 
-366 DANANGDTVTRMPS
+366 
-380 TQKVPETTTASLPTI
+380 
-395 TPQRT
+395 
-400 GYDFDGWYTQ
+400 GWYTQ

-500 MPDYDIILT
+500 MPDYDITLT

-522 DLKFDAATGEV
+522 DLKFDAVTGEV
-533 TSNNPQ
+533 TSNNTQ

-568 PMEPGDYIV
+568 PTEPGDYIV

-582 ETEKTAPANQIT
+582 ETENTAPANQVT

-599 WSYNVPQEEEKVT
+599 WSYNVPQKEEKVT

-632 DNGDITIEKGATVEV
+632 DNGDITIEKGTTVEV

-737 ICTLP
+737 ICALP

-774 ATETDKAITWAV
+774 ATETDKAIAWAV

-798 ETYEATD
+798 ETYKATD

>member
-1 MHGILQIGII
+1 
-11 TFFCHSLY
+11 
-19 VVFLRHSSMK
+19 
-29 ARKSMKKRFVSL
+29 MKKRFVSL

-53 IGAVAAPTN
+53 IGAVAATK
-62 EIIQGNLKYTVNNY
+62 ITKGNLKYTVNA
-76 TVNDGGESVTVS
+76 DGESVTVS
-88 GISESTSEKPT
+88 GTSGKPKQ
-99 HLTIESSISSNGK
+99 LTIESSISDGNGK
-112 NYTVTEIGNWAFEEW
+112 SYTVTKIGMGAF
-127 NTLTEVTLPHTVEI
+127 NSTLEEVTLPPTLDEI
-141 IGFQAFFNCSNL
+141 EDSAFFKCSSL
-153 TNVTIPEGVRKIG
+153 TEITIPEGVTKIG
-166 QIAFNGCSQLTSIT
+166 TNAFYGCSQLTSIT
-180 IPGTIEV
+180 IPSTIKN
-187 MTMAFSGNTALSHVT
+187 MDTAFPSNPKLSQVT
-202 LTNGISEISS
+202 LTNGIYRISS
-212 SAFEGCTGLT
+212 SAFKDCTGLT
-222 EVEIPASVNEIR
+222 EIKIPTSVYEICS
-234 QDAFNGCTN
+234 DAFNGCTGLTSVTLEKGINIINRNAFKDCTN
-243 LSDVKYNGHKTDWDK
+243 LNDVKYNGYKADWEK
-258 VTVKT
+258 VRVNNA

-273 YLCDINFDLDG
+273 YLCDINFNLNG
-284 GTVNGSDTMATQ
+284 GTINGSGTMETQ

-309 YQNDQTFKIPIAPQ
+309 YPNDQPFVVPTDPVR
-323 KEGYTFLGW
+323 EGYTFL
-332 YQQDATAPTD
+332 
-342 PAEYVA
+342 
-348 SDNVTFTA
+348 
-356 KWSQIYDVAF
+356 
-366 DANANGDTVTRMPS
+366 
-380 TQKVPETTTASLPTI
+380 
-395 TPQRT
+395 
-400 GYDFDGWYTQ
+400 GWYTQ

-500 MPDYDIILT
+500 MPDYDITLT

-539 VNADDIINRKFYDDK
+539 VNADDIINKKFYDEK
-554 GNEVPGEKLNDRGL
+554 GNEVPSEKLNDRGL
-568 PMEPGDYIV
+568 PTEPGDYIV

-582 ETEKTAPANQIT
+582 ETENTAPANQIT
-594 GNQIK
+594 GHQIK
-599 WSYNVPQEEEKVT
+599 WSYNVPQKEEKVT

-727 TYQLGTEFYL
+727 TYQLGTQFYL
-737 ICTLP
+737 ICALP

-774 ATETDKAITWAV
+774 VTETDKAIAWAV

-805 PVSRTEVI
+805 SVSRTEVI

>member
-1 MHGILQIGII
+1 
-11 TFFCHSLY
+11 
-19 VVFLRHSSMK
+19 
-29 ARKSMKKRFVSL
+29 MKKRFVSL

-53 IGAVAAPTN
+53 IGAVAAAPIKFTD
-62 EIIQGNLKYTVNNY
+62 ENLKYTVNA
-76 TVNDGGESVTVS
+76 DGESVTVS
-88 GISESTSEKPT
+88 GTLRNPT
-99 HLTIESSISSNGK
+99 QLNIESSISYKDK
-112 NYTVTEIGNWAFEEW
+112 NYTVTKIAMWAFK
-127 NTLTEVTLPHTVEI
+127 NCNSLTEVTIPNTVIEI
-141 IGFQAFFNCSNL
+141 DYQAFYYCPNL
-153 TNVTIPEGVRKIG
+153 KKVTIHEGVKTIG
-166 QIAFNGCSQLTSIT
+166 QTAFIGCTQLTSIT
-180 IPGTIEV
+180 IPSTITD
-187 MTMAFSGNTALSHVT
+187 MDQAFSGNTALSHVT
-202 LTNGISEISS
+202 LTNGISNISS
-212 SAFEGCTGLT
+212 MAFKGCTGLT
-222 EVEIPASVNEIR
+222 EIKVPESVGQIGPN
-234 QDAFNGCTN
+234 AFNGCTNLKRVLLEKNIKTININAFKDCTN
-243 LSDVKYNGHKTDWDK
+243 LSDVKYNGHKKDWDN
-258 VTVKT
+258 VTVNNA

-273 YLCDINFDLDG
+273 YLCDINFDLNG
-284 GTVNGSDTMATQ
+284 GTINGSGTMDKQ

-304 GTAKC
+304 GTASV
-309 YQNDQTFKIPIAPQ
+309 
-323 KEGYTFLGW
+323 
-332 YQQDATAPTD
+332 PTT
-342 PAEYVA
+342 P
-348 SDNVTFTA
+348 
-356 KWSQIYDVAF
+356 
-366 DANANGDTVTRMPS
+366 
-380 TQKVPETTTASLPTI
+380 
-395 TPQRT
+395 PQRT

-425 NITLYAHWNAHSHT
+425 NIILYAHWNAHSHT

-448 ETNSYDYGSSVSVP
+448 KTNSYDYGSSVSVP

-500 MPDYDIILT
+500 MPDYDITLT

-522 DLKFDAATGEV
+522 DLKFDAVTGEV
-533 TSNNPQ
+533 TSNNTQ

-568 PMEPGDYIV
+568 PTEPGDYIV

-582 ETEKTAPANQIT
+582 ETENTAPANQIT

-599 WSYNVPQEEEKVT
+599 WSYNVPQKEEKVT

-625 GKDTTIN
+625 GKDATIN
-632 DNGDITIEKGATVEV
+632 DNGNITIEKGATVEV

-674 DPKAET
+674 EPKAET

-737 ICTLP
+737 ICALP

-774 ATETDKAITWAV
+774 ATETDKAIAWAV

>member
-1 MHGILQIGII
+1 
-11 TFFCHSLY
+11 
-19 VVFLRHSSMK
+19 
-29 ARKSMKKRFVSL
+29 MKKRFVSL

-53 IGAVAAPTN
+53 IGAVAAAPIKFTD
-62 EIIQGNLKYTVNNY
+62 GNLKYKVNA
-76 TVNDGGESVTVS
+76 DGQSVTVS
-88 GISESTSEKPT
+88 GTSGSPT
-99 HLTIESSISSNGK
+99 QLTIESSISDGNGK
-112 NYTVTEIGNWAFEEW
+112 SYTVTKIGMGAFNNVR
-127 NTLTEVTLPHTVEI
+127 NTLTEVTLPPTLDEI
-141 IGFQAFFNCSNL
+141 EDSAFFKCSSL
-153 TNVTIPEGVRKIG
+153 TEITIPEGVTKIG
-166 QIAFNGCSQLTSIT
+166 TNAFYGCSQLTSIT
-180 IPGTIEV
+180 IPSTIKN
-187 MTMAFSGNTALSHVT
+187 MDAAFPSNPKLSQVT
-202 LTNGISEISS
+202 LTNGIYRISS
-212 SAFEGCTGLT
+212 SAFKDCTGLT
-222 EVEIPASVNEIR
+222 EIKVPTSVYEICS
-234 QDAFNGCTN
+234 DAFNGCTGLTSVTLEKGIN
-243 LSDVKYNGHKTDWDK
+243 IINRNAFKDCTELNDVKYNGYKTDWEK
-258 VTVKT
+258 VRVNNA

-268 TSKVQ
+268 TSKVR
-273 YLCDINFDLDG
+273 YLCDINFDLNG
-284 GTVNGSDTMATQ
+284 GTINGSGTMDKQ

-304 GTAKC
+304 GTASV
-309 YQNDQTFKIPIAPQ
+309 
-323 KEGYTFLGW
+323 
-332 YQQDATAPTD
+332 PTT
-342 PAEYVA
+342 P
-348 SDNVTFTA
+348 
-356 KWSQIYDVAF
+356 
-366 DANANGDTVTRMPS
+366 
-380 TQKVPETTTASLPTI
+380 
-395 TPQRT
+395 PQRT

-425 NITLYAHWNAHSHT
+425 NIILYAHWNAHSHT

-448 ETNSYDYGSSVSVP
+448 KTNSYDYGSSVSVP

-500 MPDYDIILT
+500 MPDYDITLT

-522 DLKFDAATGEV
+522 DLKFDAVTGEV
-533 TSNNPQ
+533 TSNNTQ

-554 GNEVPGEKLNDRGL
+554 GNEVSGEKLNDRGL
-568 PMEPGDYIV
+568 PTEPGDYIV

-582 ETEKTAPANQIT
+582 ETENTAPANQVT

-599 WSYNVPQEEEKVT
+599 WSYNVPQKEEKVT

-625 GKDTTIN
+625 GKDATIN

-674 DPKAET
+674 EPKAET

-737 ICTLP
+737 ICALP

-748 TNRGELAELVWNNA
+748 TNRGELAALVWNNA

-774 ATETDKAITWAV
+774 ATETDKAIAWAV
-786 ENDLLKAAKNNG
+786 ENDLLKAAKSNG

>member
-19 VVFLRHSSMK
+19 VVFLRHQSMK
-29 ARKSMKKRFVSL
+29 AGKSMKKRFVSL

-62 EIIQGNLKYTVNNY
+62 KITQGNLIY
-76 TVNDGGESVTVS
+76 TVNDDGKSVTVS
-88 GISESTSEKPT
+88 GTSRNPKQ
-99 HLTIESSISSNGK
+99 LTIESSISDGNG
-112 NYTVTEIGNWAFEEW
+112 NSYTVTKIGMGAF
-127 NTLTEVTLPHTVEI
+127 NSTLEEVTLPPTLDEI
-141 IGFQAFFNCSNL
+141 EDSAFFKCSSL
-153 TNVTIPEGVRKIG
+153 TEITIPEGVTKIG
-166 QIAFNGCSQLTSIT
+166 TNAFYGCSQLTSIT
-180 IPGTIEV
+180 IPSTIKN
-187 MTMAFSGNTALSHVT
+187 MDTAFPSNPKLSQVT
-202 LTNGISEISS
+202 LTNGIYRISS
-212 SAFEGCTGLT
+212 SAFKDCTGLT
-222 EVEIPASVNEIR
+222 EIKIPTSVYEICS
-234 QDAFNGCTN
+234 DAFNGCTGLTSVTLEKGIN
-243 LSDVKYNGHKTDWDK
+243 IINRNAFKDCTKLNDVKYNGHKTDWEN
-258 VTVKT
+258 VRVNIA

-268 TSKVQ
+268 TSRVQ
-273 YLCDINFDLDG
+273 YLCDINFDLNG
-284 GTVNGSDTMATQ
+284 GTINGSSTMATQ

-309 YQNDQTFKIPIAPQ
+309 YPNGQPFVVPSDPVR
-323 KEGYTFLGW
+323 EGYTFL
-332 YQQDATAPTD
+332 
-342 PAEYVA
+342 
-348 SDNVTFTA
+348 
-356 KWSQIYDVAF
+356 
-366 DANANGDTVTRMPS
+366 
-380 TQKVPETTTASLPTI
+380 
-395 TPQRT
+395 
-400 GYDFDGWYTQ
+400 GWYTQ
-410 AEGGTKYTFTEAVSS
+410 AEGGTKYTFTEAVSN

-500 MPDYDIILT
+500 MPDYDITLT

-522 DLKFDAATGEV
+522 DLKFDAVTGEV
-533 TSNNPQ
+533 TSNNAK

-568 PMEPGDYIV
+568 PTEPGDYIV

-582 ETEKTAPANQIT
+582 ETENTAPANQVT
-594 GNQIK
+594 GHQIK
-599 WSYNVPQEEEKVT
+599 WSYNVPQKEEKVT

-737 ICTLP
+737 ICALP

-774 ATETDKAITWAV
+774 ATETDKAIAWAV

>member
-19 VVFLRHSSMK
+19 VVFLRHQSMK
-29 ARKSMKKRFVSL
+29 AGKSMKKRFVSL

-53 IGAVAAPTN
+53 IGAVAATP
-62 EIIQGNLKYTVNNY
+62 IRIGNLKYTVNA
-76 TVNDGGESVTVS
+76 DGESVTVS
-88 GISESTSEKPT
+88 GTSGNPT
-99 HLTIESSISSNGK
+99 QLNIESSISSNGR
-112 NYTVTEIGNWAFEEW
+112 NYTVTEIATWAFNKC
-127 NTLTEVTLPHTVEI
+127 NTLTEVTLPNTVDEI
-141 IGFQAFFNCSNL
+141 GYQAFFNCSNL
-153 TNVTIPEGVRKIG
+153 TNVTIPEGVTKIG
-166 QIAFNGCSQLTSIT
+166 QAAFYGCSQLTSIT
-180 IPGTIEV
+180 IPSTITD
-187 MTMAFSGNTALSHVT
+187 MDTAFSGNTALSQVT
-202 LTNGISEISS
+202 LTNGIPKISS
-212 SAFEGCTGLT
+212 HAFERCTELREIKVPISVDEICPFAFNGCTGLT
-222 EVEIPASVNEIR
+222 SVTLEKGINIINSN
-234 QDAFNGCTN
+234 AFKDCTELN
-243 LSDVKYNGHKTDWDK
+243 DVKYNGYKTDWEK
-258 VTVKT
+258 VRVNNA

-284 GTVNGSDTMATQ
+284 GTINGSDTMETQ

-309 YQNDQTFKIPIAPQ
+309 YPNDQPFVVPTDPVR
-323 KEGYTFLGW
+323 EGYTFLGW
-332 YQQDATAPTD
+332 Y
-342 PAEYVA
+342 
-348 SDNVTFTA
+348 
-356 KWSQIYDVAF
+356 
-366 DANANGDTVTRMPS
+366 
-380 TQKVPETTTASLPTI
+380 
-395 TPQRT
+395 
-400 GYDFDGWYTQ
+400 TQ
-410 AEGGTKYTFTEAVSS
+410 AEGGIKYTFTEAVSS

-522 DLKFDAATGEV
+522 DLKFDAVTGEV
-533 TSNNPQ
+533 TSNNAK
-539 VNADDIINRKFYDDK
+539 VNADDIINKKFYDDK

-568 PMEPGDYIV
+568 PTEPGDYIV

-582 ETEKTAPANQIT
+582 ETENTAPANQVT

-599 WSYNVPQEEEKVT
+599 WSYNVPQKEEKVT

-737 ICTLP
+737 ICALP

-774 ATETDKAITWAV
+774 ATETDKAIAWAV

>member
-19 VVFLRHSSMK
+19 VVFLRHQSMK
-29 ARKSMKKRFVSL
+29 AGKSMKKRFVSL

-88 GISESTSEKPT
+88 GTSESTSEKPT

-112 NYTVTEIGNWAFEEW
+112 NYTVTEIGNWAFKEW

-153 TNVTIPEGVRKIG
+153 TNVTIPEGVTKIG
-166 QIAFNGCSQLTSIT
+166 QAAFYGCSQLTSIT
-180 IPGTIEV
+180 IPSTIEN
-187 MTMAFSGNTALSHVT
+187 MNTAFSGNTALTHVT

-212 SAFEGCTGLT
+212 SAFKDCTGLT
-222 EVEIPASVNEIR
+222 EIKIPTSVNEIR
-234 QDAFNGCTN
+234 QDAFNGCIN

-268 TSKVQ
+268 TSRVQ

-284 GTVNGSDTMATQ
+284 GTINGSNTVNKQ

-309 YQNDQTFKIPIAPQ
+309 YPNDQTFVVPTDPVR
-323 KEGYTFLGW
+323 EGYTFHGW
-332 YQQDATAPTD
+332 YAQDGTAVAD
-342 PAEYVA
+342 LKEYVA

-356 KWSQIYDVAF
+356 KWGQIYDVAF
-366 DANANGDTVTRMPS
+366 DANANGDTVTGMPS
-380 TQKVPETTTASLPTI
+380 TQKVPENTTASLPTR

-410 AEGGTKYTFTEAVSS
+410 AEGGIKYTFTEAVSS

-522 DLKFDAATGEV
+522 DLKFDAVTGEV
-533 TSNNPQ
+533 TSNNAK
-539 VNADDIINRKFYDDK
+539 VNADDIINKKFYDDK

-568 PMEPGDYIV
+568 PTEPGDYIV

-582 ETEKTAPANQIT
+582 ETENTAPANQVT

-599 WSYNVPQEEEKVT
+599 WSYNVPQKEEKVT

-737 ICTLP
+737 ICALP

-774 ATETDKAITWAV
+774 ATETDKAIAWAV

>member
-1 MHGILQIGII
+1 
-11 TFFCHSLY
+11 
-19 VVFLRHSSMK
+19 
-29 ARKSMKKRFVSL
+29 MKKRFVSL

-76 TVNDGGESVTVS
+76 TVNDDGESVTVS
-88 GISESTSEKPT
+88 GTSESTSEKPT

-112 NYTVTEIGNWAFEEW
+112 NYTVTEIGNWAFKEW
-127 NTLTEVTLPHTVEI
+127 NTLTEVTLPNTVEI

-153 TNVTIPEGVRKIG
+153 TKVIIPEGVRKIG
-166 QIAFNGCSQLTSIT
+166 QNAFNGCSQLTSIT
-180 IPGTIEV
+180 IPSTIEN
-187 MTMAFSGNTALSHVT
+187 MNTAFSGNTALSHVT
-202 LTNGISEISS
+202 LTNGISEISY

-222 EVEIPASVNEIR
+222 EVEIPSSVNKIR

-258 VTVKT
+258 VTVET

-268 TSKVQ
+268 TSKFQ
-273 YLCDINFDLDG
+273 YLCDINFDLNG
-284 GTVNGSDTMATQ
+284 GTINGSGTMDKQ

-304 GTAKC
+304 GTAS
-309 YQNDQTFKIPIAPQ
+309 
-323 KEGYTFLGW
+323 
-332 YQQDATAPTD
+332 
-342 PAEYVA
+342 V
-348 SDNVTFTA
+348 
-356 KWSQIYDVAF
+356 
-366 DANANGDTVTRMPS
+366 
-380 TQKVPETTTASLPTI
+380 PTI

-425 NITLYAHWNAHSHT
+425 NIILYAHWNAHSHT

-448 ETNSYDYGSSVSVP
+448 KTNSYDYGSSVSVP

-500 MPDYDIILT
+500 MPDYDITLT

-522 DLKFDAATGEV
+522 DLKFDAVTGEV
-533 TSNNPQ
+533 TSNNTQ

-554 GNEVPGEKLNDRGL
+554 GNEVPGEKLNNRGL
-568 PMEPGDYIV
+568 PTEPGDYIV

-582 ETEKTAPANQIT
+582 ETENTAPANQVT

-599 WSYNVPQEEEKVT
+599 WSYSVPQKEEKVT

-625 GKDTTIN
+625 GKDATIN

-674 DPKAET
+674 EPKAET

-737 ICTLP
+737 ICALP

-748 TNRGELAELVWNNA
+748 TTRGELAELVWNNA

-774 ATETDKAITWAV
+774 ATETDKAIAWAV
-786 ENDLLKAAKNNG
+786 ENDLLKAAKSNG

>member
-1 MHGILQIGII
+1 
-11 TFFCHSLY
+11 
-19 VVFLRHSSMK
+19 
-29 ARKSMKKRFVSL
+29 MKKRFVSL
-41 LVALSITLTFLP
+41 LVALSVTLTFLP
-53 IGAVAAPTN
+53 IGAVAAAPIKFTD
-62 EIIQGNLKYTVNNY
+62 GNLKYKVNA
-76 TVNDGGESVTVS
+76 DGQSVTVS
-88 GISESTSEKPT
+88 GTSGSPT
-99 HLTIESSISSNGK
+99 QLTIESSISDGNGK
-112 NYTVTEIGNWAFEEW
+112 SYTVTKIGMGAFNNVR
-127 NTLTEVTLPHTVEI
+127 NTLTEVTLPPTLDEI
-141 IGFQAFFNCSNL
+141 EDSAFFKCSSL
-153 TNVTIPEGVRKIG
+153 TEITIPEGVTKIG
-166 QIAFNGCSQLTSIT
+166 TNAFYGCSQLTSIT
-180 IPGTIEV
+180 IPSTIKN
-187 MTMAFSGNTALSHVT
+187 MDAAFPSNPKLSQVT
-202 LTNGISEISS
+202 LTNGIYRISS
-212 SAFEGCTGLT
+212 SAFKDCTGLT
-222 EVEIPASVNEIR
+222 EIKVPTSVYEICPG
-234 QDAFNGCTN
+234 AFNGCTNLKRVLLEKNIKTINVNAFKDCTN
-243 LSDVKYNGHKTDWDK
+243 LSDVKYNGYKTDWDK
-258 VTVKT
+258 VTVNTT

-273 YLCDINFDLDG
+273 YLCDINFDLNG
-284 GTVNGSDTMATQ
+284 GTINGSGTMDKQ

-309 YQNDQTFKIPIAPQ
+309 YQNDQPFVVPTDPVR
-323 KEGYTFLGW
+323 EGYTFLGW
-332 YQQDATAPTD
+332 YQQDATAPTVL
-342 PAEYVA
+342 AEYVA

-356 KWSQIYDVAF
+356 
-366 DANANGDTVTRMPS
+366 N
-380 TQKVPETTTASLPTI
+380 
-395 TPQRT
+395 
-400 GYDFDGWYTQ
+400 
-410 AEGGTKYTFTEAVSS
+410 
-425 NITLYAHWNAHSHT
+425 
-439 VTLENDENK
+439 
-448 ETNSYDYGSSVSVP
+448 
-462 TPTKKTGYNFNHW
+462 
-475 EVTVP
+475 
-480 DGETAPSLNGPDEN
+480 
-494 GNYSFS
+494 
-500 MPDYDIILT
+500 
-509 AKWTQKDVIDPDV
+509 WTQKDAIDPDV
-522 DLKFDAATGEV
+522 DLKFDAVTGEV
-533 TSNNPQ
+533 TSNNTQ

-568 PMEPGDYIV
+568 PTEPGDYIV

-582 ETEKTAPANQIT
+582 ETENTAPANQIT

-599 WSYNVPQEEEKVT
+599 WSYNVPQKEEKVT

-625 GKDTTIN
+625 GKDATIN

-674 DPKAET
+674 EPKAET

-737 ICTLP
+737 ICALP

-748 TNRGELAELVWNNA
+748 TTRGELAALVWNNA

-774 ATETDKAITWAV
+774 ATETDKAIAWAV

>member
-1 MHGILQIGII
+1 
-11 TFFCHSLY
+11 
-19 VVFLRHSSMK
+19 
-29 ARKSMKKRFVSL
+29 MKKRFVSL

-53 IGAVAAPTN
+53 MGAVAAPTN

-76 TVNDGGESVTVS
+76 TVNDDGESVTVS
-88 GISESTSEKPT
+88 GTSESTSEKPT
-99 HLTIESSISSNGK
+99 QLNIESSISSNGK
-112 NYTVTEIGNWAFEEW
+112 NYTVTEIGNWAFKEW
-127 NTLTEVTLPHTVEI
+127 NTLTEVTLPNTVEI

-153 TNVTIPEGVRKIG
+153 TKVIIPEGVRKIG
-166 QIAFNGCSQLTSIT
+166 QNAFNGCSQLTSIT
-180 IPGTIEV
+180 IPSTIEN
-187 MTMAFSGNTALSHVT
+187 MNTAFSGNTALSHVT
-202 LTNGISEISS
+202 LTNGISNISS
-212 SAFEGCTGLT
+212 MAFKGCTGLT
-222 EVEIPASVNEIR
+222 EIKVPESVGQIGPN
-234 QDAFNGCTN
+234 AFNGCTNLKRVLLEKNIKTINVNAFKDCTN
-243 LSDVKYNGHKTDWDK
+243 LSDVKYNGYKTDWDK
-258 VTVKT
+258 VTVNTT

-273 YLCDINFDLDG
+273 YLCDINFDLNG
-284 GTVNGSDTMATQ
+284 GTINGSDTMATQ

-309 YQNDQTFKIPIAPQ
+309 YPNDQPFVVPTDPVR
-323 KEGYTFLGW
+323 EGYTFL
-332 YQQDATAPTD
+332 
-342 PAEYVA
+342 
-348 SDNVTFTA
+348 
-356 KWSQIYDVAF
+356 
-366 DANANGDTVTRMPS
+366 
-380 TQKVPETTTASLPTI
+380 
-395 TPQRT
+395 
-400 GYDFDGWYTQ
+400 GWYTQ

-448 ETNSYDYGSSVSVP
+448 KTNSYDYGSSVSVP

-500 MPDYDIILT
+500 MPDYDITLT

-522 DLKFDAATGEV
+522 DLKFDAVTGEV
-533 TSNNPQ
+533 TSNNTQ
-539 VNADDIINRKFYDDK
+539 VNAENIINRKFYDDK

-568 PMEPGDYIV
+568 PTEPSDYIV

-582 ETEKTAPANQIT
+582 ETENTAPANQVT

-599 WSYNVPQEEEKVT
+599 WSYNVPQKEEKVT

-625 GKDTTIN
+625 GKDATIN

-674 DPKAET
+674 EPKAET

-737 ICTLP
+737 ICALP

-774 ATETDKAITWAV
+774 ATETDKAIAWAV

>member
-1 MHGILQIGII
+1 
-11 TFFCHSLY
+11 
-19 VVFLRHSSMK
+19 
-29 ARKSMKKRFVSL
+29 MKKRFVSL

-53 IGAVAAPTN
+53 IGAVAATKITK
-62 EIIQGNLKYTVNNY
+62 ENLKYTVN
-76 TVNDGGESVTVS
+76 TDGKSVTVS
-88 GISESTSEKPT
+88 GTSRNPKQ
-99 HLTIESSISSNGK
+99 LTIESSISDGNGK
-112 NYTVTEIGNWAFEEW
+112 SYTVTKIGMGAF
-127 NTLTEVTLPHTVEI
+127 NSTLEEVTLPPTLDEI
-141 IGFQAFFNCSNL
+141 EDSAFFKCSSL
-153 TNVTIPEGVRKIG
+153 TEITIPEGVTKIG
-166 QIAFNGCSQLTSIT
+166 TNAFYGCSQLTSIT
-180 IPGTIEV
+180 IPSTIKN
-187 MTMAFSGNTALSHVT
+187 MDTAFPSNPKLSQVT
-202 LTNGISEISS
+202 LTNGIYRISS
-212 SAFEGCTGLT
+212 SAFKDCTGLT
-222 EVEIPASVNEIR
+222 EIKIPTSVYEICS
-234 QDAFNGCTN
+234 DAFNGCTGLTSVTLEKGIN
-243 LSDVKYNGHKTDWDK
+243 IINRNAFKDCTKLNDVKYNGHKTDWEN
-258 VTVKT
+258 VRVNIA

-273 YLCDINFDLDG
+273 YLCDINFDLNG
-284 GTVNGSDTMATQ
+284 GTINGSSTMATQ

-309 YQNDQTFKIPIAPQ
+309 YPNDQPFVVPTDPVR
-323 KEGYTFLGW
+323 EGYTFL
-332 YQQDATAPTD
+332 
-342 PAEYVA
+342 
-348 SDNVTFTA
+348 
-356 KWSQIYDVAF
+356 
-366 DANANGDTVTRMPS
+366 
-380 TQKVPETTTASLPTI
+380 
-395 TPQRT
+395 
-400 GYDFDGWYTQ
+400 GWYTQ

-448 ETNSYDYGSSVSVP
+448 KTNSYDYGSSVSVP

-500 MPDYDIILT
+500 MPDYDITLT

-533 TSNNPQ
+533 TSNNTQ

-568 PMEPGDYIV
+568 PTEPGDYIV

-582 ETEKTAPANQIT
+582 ETENTAPANQIT
-594 GNQIK
+594 GHQIK

-632 DNGDITIEKGATVEV
+632 DNGDITIEKDATVEV

-737 ICTLP
+737 ICALP

-774 ATETDKAITWAV
+774 ATETDKAIAWAV

>member
-19 VVFLRHSSMK
+19 VVFLRHQSMK
-29 ARKSMKKRFVSL
+29 AGKSMKKRFVSL

-53 IGAVAAPTN
+53 IGAVAATP
-62 EIIQGNLKYTVNNY
+62 IRIGNLKYTVNA
-76 TVNDGGESVTVS
+76 DGESVTVS
-88 GISESTSEKPT
+88 GTSGNPT
-99 HLTIESSISSNGK
+99 QLNIESSISSNGR
-112 NYTVTEIGNWAFEEW
+112 NYTVTEIATWAFNKC
-127 NTLTEVTLPHTVEI
+127 NTLTEVTLPNTVDEI
-141 IGFQAFFNCSNL
+141 GYQAFFNCSNL
-153 TNVTIPEGVRKIG
+153 TNVTIPEGVTKIG
-166 QIAFNGCSQLTSIT
+166 QAAFYGCSQLTSIT
-180 IPGTIEV
+180 IPSTITD
-187 MTMAFSGNTALSHVT
+187 MDTAFSGNTALSQVT
-202 LTNGISEISS
+202 LTNGIPKISS
-212 SAFEGCTGLT
+212 HAFERCTELREIKVPISVDEICPFAFNGCTGLT
-222 EVEIPASVNEIR
+222 SVTLEKGINIINSN
-234 QDAFNGCTN
+234 AFKDCTELN
-243 LSDVKYNGHKTDWDK
+243 DVKYNGYKTDWEK
-258 VTVKT
+258 VRVNNA

-284 GTVNGSDTMATQ
+284 GTINGSDTMATQ

-309 YQNDQTFKIPIAPQ
+309 YPNDQPFVVPTDPVR
-323 KEGYTFLGW
+323 EGYTFL
-332 YQQDATAPTD
+332 
-342 PAEYVA
+342 
-348 SDNVTFTA
+348 
-356 KWSQIYDVAF
+356 
-366 DANANGDTVTRMPS
+366 
-380 TQKVPETTTASLPTI
+380 
-395 TPQRT
+395 
-400 GYDFDGWYTQ
+400 GWYTQ

-500 MPDYDIILT
+500 MPDYDITLT

-568 PMEPGDYIV
+568 PTEPGDYIV

-582 ETEKTAPANQIT
+582 ETENTAPANQIT

-674 DPKAET
+674 EPKAET

-717 AAGTAVLAYQ
+717 AAGTVVLAYQ

-737 ICTLP
+737 ICALP

-774 ATETDKAITWAV
+774 ATETDKAIAWAV

>member
-1 MHGILQIGII
+1 
-11 TFFCHSLY
+11 
-19 VVFLRHSSMK
+19 
-29 ARKSMKKRFVSL
+29 
-41 LVALSITLTFLP
+41 
-53 IGAVAAPTN
+53 
-62 EIIQGNLKYTVNNY
+62 
-76 TVNDGGESVTVS
+76 
-88 GISESTSEKPT
+88 
-99 HLTIESSISSNGK
+99 
-112 NYTVTEIGNWAFEEW
+112 
-127 NTLTEVTLPHTVEI
+127 
-141 IGFQAFFNCSNL
+141 
-153 TNVTIPEGVRKIG
+153 
-166 QIAFNGCSQLTSIT
+166 
-180 IPGTIEV
+180 
-187 MTMAFSGNTALSHVT
+187 
-202 LTNGISEISS
+202 
-212 SAFEGCTGLT
+212 
-222 EVEIPASVNEIR
+222 
-234 QDAFNGCTN
+234 
-243 LSDVKYNGHKTDWDK
+243 
-258 VTVKT
+258 
-263 GNDTL
+263 
-268 TSKVQ
+268 
-273 YLCDINFDLDG
+273 
-284 GTVNGSDTMATQ
+284 
-296 TVYSNEKL
+296 
-304 GTAKC
+304 
-309 YQNDQTFKIPIAPQ
+309 
-323 KEGYTFLGW
+323 
-332 YQQDATAPTD
+332 
-342 PAEYVA
+342 
-348 SDNVTFTA
+348 
-356 KWSQIYDVAF
+356 
-366 DANANGDTVTRMPS
+366 MPS
-380 TQKVPETTTASLPTI
+380 TQKVPETKTASVPTT

-425 NITLYAHWNAHSHT
+425 NIILYAHWNAHSHT

-448 ETNSYDYGSSVSVP
+448 KTNSYDYGSSVSVP

-500 MPDYDIILT
+500 MPDYDITLT

-522 DLKFDAATGEV
+522 DLKFDAVTGEV
-533 TSNNPQ
+533 TSNNTQ

-554 GNEVPGEKLNDRGL
+554 GNEVLGEKLNDRGL
-568 PMEPGDYIV
+568 PTEPGDYIV

-582 ETEKTAPANQIT
+582 ETENTAPANQVT

-599 WSYNVPQEEEKVT
+599 WSYNVPQKEEKVT

-625 GKDTTIN
+625 GKDATIN

-667 ASVLNAV
+667 ASVLSAV
-674 DPKAET
+674 EPKAET

-737 ICTLP
+737 ICALP

-748 TNRGELAELVWNNA
+748 TNRGELAALVWNNA

-774 ATETDKAITWAV
+774 ATETDKAIAWAV

>member
-1 MHGILQIGII
+1 
-11 TFFCHSLY
+11 
-19 VVFLRHSSMK
+19 
-29 ARKSMKKRFVSL
+29 MKKRFVSL

-53 IGAVAAPTN
+53 IGAVAATK
-62 EIIQGNLKYTVNNY
+62 ITQGNLIYRVNA
-76 TVNDGGESVTVS
+76 DGESVTVS
-88 GISESTSEKPT
+88 GTSENPT
-99 HLTIESSISSNGK
+99 QLTIGSSISDGNGK
-112 NYTVTEIGNWAFEEW
+112 SYTVTKIGMGAFNNVR
-127 NTLTEVTLPHTVEI
+127 NTLTEVTLPPTLDEI
-141 IGFQAFFNCSNL
+141 EDSAFFKCSSL
-153 TNVTIPEGVRKIG
+153 TEITIPEGVTKIG
-166 QIAFNGCSQLTSIT
+166 TNAFYGCSQLTSIT
-180 IPGTIEV
+180 IPSTIKN
-187 MTMAFSGNTALSHVT
+187 MDAAFPSNPKLSQVT
-202 LTNGISEISS
+202 LTNGIYRISS
-212 SAFEGCTGLT
+212 SAFKDCTGLT
-222 EVEIPASVNEIR
+222 EVEIPASVDQICPF
-234 QDAFNGCTN
+234 AFNGCTNLKRVLLEKNIKTINVNAFKDCTN
-243 LSDVKYNGHKTDWDK
+243 LSDVKYNGYKTDWDR
-258 VTVKT
+258 VTVNTT

-273 YLCDINFDLDG
+273 YLCDITFDLNG
-284 GTVNGSDTMATQ
+284 GTINGSGTMDKQ

-304 GTAKC
+304 GTAS
-309 YQNDQTFKIPIAPQ
+309 
-323 KEGYTFLGW
+323 
-332 YQQDATAPTD
+332 
-342 PAEYVA
+342 V
-348 SDNVTFTA
+348 
-356 KWSQIYDVAF
+356 
-366 DANANGDTVTRMPS
+366 
-380 TQKVPETTTASLPTI
+380 PTI

-425 NITLYAHWNAHSHT
+425 NIILYAHWNAHSHT

-500 MPDYDIILT
+500 MPDYDITLT

-522 DLKFDAATGEV
+522 DLKFDAVTGEV
-533 TSNNPQ
+533 TSNNTQ

-568 PMEPGDYIV
+568 PTEPGDYIV

-582 ETEKTAPANQIT
+582 ETEKTAPANQVT

-599 WSYNVPQEEEKVT
+599 WSYNVPQKEEKVT

-667 ASVLNAV
+667 ASVLSAV
-674 DPKAET
+674 EPKAET

-737 ICTLP
+737 ICALP

-774 ATETDKAITWAV
+774 ATETDKAIAWAV
-786 ENDLLKAAKNNG
+786 ENDLLKATKSNG

-805 PVSRTEVI
+805 PVNRTEVI

>member
-1 MHGILQIGII
+1 
-11 TFFCHSLY
+11 
-19 VVFLRHSSMK
+19 
-29 ARKSMKKRFVSL
+29 MKKRFVSL

-53 IGAVAAPTN
+53 IGAVAAAPIKFTDR
-62 EIIQGNLKYTVNNY
+62 NLKYTVNA
-76 TVNDGGESVTVS
+76 DGESVTVS
-88 GISESTSEKPT
+88 GTSRIKPT
-99 HLTIESSISSNGK
+99 RLNIESSISDGNGK
-112 NYTVTEIGNWAFEEW
+112 SYTVTKIGEWAF
-127 NTLTEVTLPHTVEI
+127 NKCNSLTEVTIPNTVIEI
-141 IGFQAFFNCSNL
+141 DHQAFFYCSNL
-153 TNVTIPEGVRKIG
+153 KKVTIHEGVKTIG
-166 QIAFNGCSQLTSIT
+166 PTAFIGCTQLTSIT
-180 IPGTIEV
+180 IPGTV
-187 MTMAFSGNTALSHVT
+187 TKMDSAFSGSTALSQVT
-202 LTNGISEISS
+202 LTNGIPKISS
-212 SAFEGCTGLT
+212 NAFSGCTSLTQVKIPASVDEVCPSAFDGCTGLT
-222 EVEIPASVNEIR
+222 SVTLEKGIR
-234 QDAFNGCTN
+234 IINIYAFNNCSKLT
-243 LSDVKYNGHKTDWDK
+243 DVKYNGYKADWDK
-258 VTVKT
+258 VTVNKT

-273 YLCDINFDLDG
+273 YLCDINFDLNG
-284 GTVNGSDTMATQ
+284 GTINGSNTVNKQ

-309 YQNDQTFKIPIAPQ
+309 YPNGQPFVVPSDPVR
-323 KEGYTFLGW
+323 EGYTFL
-332 YQQDATAPTD
+332 
-342 PAEYVA
+342 
-348 SDNVTFTA
+348 
-356 KWSQIYDVAF
+356 
-366 DANANGDTVTRMPS
+366 
-380 TQKVPETTTASLPTI
+380 
-395 TPQRT
+395 
-400 GYDFDGWYTQ
+400 GWYTQ

-425 NITLYAHWNAHSHT
+425 NIILYAHWNAHSHT

-568 PMEPGDYIV
+568 PTEPGDYIV

-582 ETEKTAPANQIT
+582 ETENTAPANQVT

-599 WSYNVPQEEEKVT
+599 WSYNVPQKEEKVT

-632 DNGDITIEKGATVEV
+632 GNGDITIEKGATVEV

-674 DPKAET
+674 EPKAET

-737 ICTLP
+737 ICALP

-774 ATETDKAITWAV
+774 ATETDKAIAWAV

-805 PVSRTEVI
+805 PVNRTEVI

>member
-19 VVFLRHSSMK
+19 VVFLRHQSMK
-29 ARKSMKKRFVSL
+29 AGKSMKKRFVSL

-88 GISESTSEKPT
+88 GTSESTSEKPT
-99 HLTIESSISSNGK
+99 HLTIGSSISSNGK
-112 NYTVTEIGNWAFEEW
+112 NYTVTEIGNWAFKEW

-166 QIAFNGCSQLTSIT
+166 QKAFNGCSQLTSIT
-180 IPGTIEV
+180 IPSTIEN
-187 MTMAFSGNTALSHVT
+187 MNTAFSGNTALTHVT

-212 SAFEGCTGLT
+212 SAFKDCTGLT
-222 EVEIPASVNEIR
+222 EIKIPTSVNEIR
-234 QDAFNGCTN
+234 QDAFNGCIN

-268 TSKVQ
+268 TSRVQ

-284 GTVNGSDTMATQ
+284 GTINGSDTMATQ

-304 GTAKC
+304 GTAKR
-309 YQNDQTFKIPIAPQ
+309 YPNDQPFVVPTDPVR
-323 KEGYTFLGW
+323 EGYTFLGW
-332 YQQDATAPTD
+332 Y
-342 PAEYVA
+342 
-348 SDNVTFTA
+348 
-356 KWSQIYDVAF
+356 
-366 DANANGDTVTRMPS
+366 
-380 TQKVPETTTASLPTI
+380 
-395 TPQRT
+395 
-400 GYDFDGWYTQ
+400 TQ
-410 AEGGTKYTFTEAVSS
+410 AEGGIKYTFTEAVSS

-500 MPDYDIILT
+500 MPDYDITLT

-522 DLKFDAATGEV
+522 DLKFDAVTGEV
-533 TSNNPQ
+533 TSNSTQ

-568 PMEPGDYIV
+568 PTEPGDYIV

-582 ETEKTAPANQIT
+582 ETENTAPANQVT

-599 WSYNVPQEEEKVT
+599 WSYNVPQKEEKVT

-625 GKDTTIN
+625 GKDTTVN

-737 ICTLP
+737 ICALP

>member
-19 VVFLRHSSMK
+19 VVFLRHQSMK
-29 ARKSMKKRFVSL
+29 AGKSMKKRFVSL

-53 IGAVAAPTN
+53 IGAVAATP
-62 EIIQGNLKYTVNNY
+62 IRIGNLKYTVNA
-76 TVNDGGESVTVS
+76 DGESVTVS
-88 GISESTSEKPT
+88 GASGNPT
-99 HLTIESSISSNGK
+99 QLNIESSISSNGR
-112 NYTVTEIGNWAFEEW
+112 NYTVTEIATWAFNKC
-127 NTLTEVTLPHTVEI
+127 NTLTEVTLPNTVDEI
-141 IGFQAFFNCSNL
+141 GYQAFFNCSNL
-153 TNVTIPEGVRKIG
+153 TNVTIPEGVTKIG
-166 QIAFNGCSQLTSIT
+166 QAAFYGCSQLTSIT
-180 IPGTIEV
+180 IPSTITD
-187 MTMAFSGNTALSHVT
+187 MDTAFSGNTALSQVT
-202 LTNGISEISS
+202 LTNGIPKISS
-212 SAFEGCTGLT
+212 HAFERCTELREIKVPISVDEICPFAFNGCTGLT
-222 EVEIPASVNEIR
+222 SVTLEKGINIINSN
-234 QDAFNGCTN
+234 AFKDCTELN
-243 LSDVKYNGHKTDWDK
+243 DVKYNGYKTDWEK
-258 VTVKT
+258 VRVNNA

-268 TSKVQ
+268 TSRVQ

-284 GTVNGSDTMATQ
+284 GTINGSDTMATQ

-309 YQNDQTFKIPIAPQ
+309 YPNDQPFVVPTDPVR
-323 KEGYTFLGW
+323 EGYTFLGW
-332 YQQDATAPTD
+332 Y
-342 PAEYVA
+342 
-348 SDNVTFTA
+348 
-356 KWSQIYDVAF
+356 
-366 DANANGDTVTRMPS
+366 
-380 TQKVPETTTASLPTI
+380 
-395 TPQRT
+395 
-400 GYDFDGWYTQ
+400 TQ
-410 AEGGTKYTFTEAVSS
+410 AEGGIKYTFTEAVSS

-522 DLKFDAATGEV
+522 DLKFDAVTGEV
-533 TSNNPQ
+533 TSNNAK
-539 VNADDIINRKFYDDK
+539 VNADDIINKKFYDDK

-568 PMEPGDYIV
+568 PTEPGDYIV

-582 ETEKTAPANQIT
+582 ETENTAPANQVT

-599 WSYNVPQEEEKVT
+599 WSYNVPQKEEKVT

-737 ICTLP
+737 ICALP

-774 ATETDKAITWAV
+774 ATETDKAIAWAV

>member
-1 MHGILQIGII
+1 
-11 TFFCHSLY
+11 
-19 VVFLRHSSMK
+19 
-29 ARKSMKKRFVSL
+29 MKKRFISL

-53 IGAVAAPTN
+53 MGAVAATK
-62 EIIQGNLKYTVNNY
+62 ITKGNLKYIVNA
-76 TVNDGGESVTVS
+76 DGKSVTVS
-88 GISESTSEKPT
+88 GTSENPT
-99 HLTIESSISSNGK
+99 QLNIESSILYNGT
-112 NYTVTEIGNWAFEEW
+112 NYTVTKIATWAFNAC
-127 NTLTEVTLPHTVEI
+127 NTLTEVTLPNTVDEI
-141 IGFQAFFNCSNL
+141 GYQAFFKCSNL
-153 TNVTIPEGVRKIG
+153 TKVIIPEGVTKIG
-166 QIAFNGCSQLTSIT
+166 QAAFYGCSQLTSIT
-180 IPGTIEV
+180 IPSTITN
-187 MTMAFSGNTALSHVT
+187 MDTAFSGNTALSHVT
-202 LTNGISEISS
+202 LTNGISKISS
-212 SAFEGCTGLT
+212 NAFERCTGLT
-222 EVEIPASVNEIR
+222 EVEIPASVDQICPF
-234 QDAFNGCTN
+234 AFNGCTNLKRVLLEKNIKTINVNAFKDCTN
-243 LSDVKYNGHKTDWDK
+243 LSDVKYNGYKTDWDR
-258 VTVKT
+258 VTVNTT

-273 YLCDINFDLDG
+273 YLCDINFDLNG
-284 GTVNGSDTMATQ
+284 GTINGSDTMATQ

-304 GTAKC
+304 GTA
-309 YQNDQTFKIPIAPQ
+309 NV
-323 KEGYTFLGW
+323 
-332 YQQDATAPTD
+332 PTT
-342 PAEYVA
+342 P
-348 SDNVTFTA
+348 
-356 KWSQIYDVAF
+356 
-366 DANANGDTVTRMPS
+366 
-380 TQKVPETTTASLPTI
+380 
-395 TPQRT
+395 PQRT

-425 NITLYAHWNAHSHT
+425 NIILYAHWNAHSHT

-448 ETNSYDYGSSVSVP
+448 KTNSYDYGSSVSVP

-500 MPDYDIILT
+500 MPDYDITLT

-522 DLKFDAATGEV
+522 DLKFDAVTGEV

-568 PMEPGDYIV
+568 PTEPGDYIV

-582 ETEKTAPANQIT
+582 ETENTAPANQVT

-599 WSYNVPQEEEKVT
+599 WSYNVPQKEEKVT

-674 DPKAET
+674 EPKAET

-737 ICTLP
+737 ICALP

-774 ATETDKAITWAV
+774 ATETDKAIAWAV
-786 ENDLLKAAKNNG
+786 ENDLLKAAKSNG

>member
-1 MHGILQIGII
+1 
-11 TFFCHSLY
+11 
-19 VVFLRHSSMK
+19 
-29 ARKSMKKRFVSL
+29 MKKRFVSL

-53 IGAVAAPTN
+53 IGAVAAAPN
-62 EIIQGNLKYTVNNY
+62 KIPQGSLIY
-76 TVNDGGESVTVS
+76 TVNDDGKSVTVS
-88 GISESTSEKPT
+88 GKSRGIPSQ
-99 HLTIESSISSNGK
+99 LTIESSISSNGK
-112 NYTVTEIGNWAFEEW
+112 NYTVTEIGDQVFWGC
-127 NTLTEVTLPHTVEI
+127 NTLTEVTLPNTVKI
-141 IGFQAFFNCSNL
+141 IGYQAFCKCSKL
-153 TNVTIPEGVRKIG
+153 TNVTIPEGVTKIG
-166 QIAFNGCSQLTSIT
+166 RGAFYGCSQLTSIT
-180 IPGTIEV
+180 IPSTIKNMDE
-187 MTMAFSGNTALSHVT
+187 AFSGNTALSHVT
-202 LTNGISEISS
+202 LRNGIYRISS
-212 SAFEGCTGLT
+212 NAFERCTGLT
-222 EVEIPASVNEIR
+222 EVEIPASVDQICPF
-234 QDAFNGCTN
+234 AFNGCTNLKRVLLEKNIKTINVNAFKDCTN
-243 LSDVKYNGHKTDWDK
+243 LSDVKYNGYKTDWDR
-258 VTVKT
+258 VTVNTT

-268 TSKVQ
+268 TNKVQ
-273 YLCDINFDLDG
+273 YLCDINFDLNG
-284 GTVNGSDTMATQ
+284 GTINGSGTMDKQ

-304 GTAKC
+304 GTASV
-309 YQNDQTFKIPIAPQ
+309 
-323 KEGYTFLGW
+323 
-332 YQQDATAPTD
+332 PTT
-342 PAEYVA
+342 P
-348 SDNVTFTA
+348 
-356 KWSQIYDVAF
+356 
-366 DANANGDTVTRMPS
+366 
-380 TQKVPETTTASLPTI
+380 
-395 TPQRT
+395 PQRT

-425 NITLYAHWNAHSHT
+425 NIILYAHWNAHSHT

-448 ETNSYDYGSSVSVP
+448 KTNSYDYGSSVSVP

-500 MPDYDIILT
+500 MPDYDITLT

-522 DLKFDAATGEV
+522 DLKFDAVTGEV
-533 TSNNPQ
+533 TSNNTQ

-568 PMEPGDYIV
+568 PTEPGDYIV

-582 ETEKTAPANQIT
+582 ETENTAPANQIT

-599 WSYNVPQEEEKVT
+599 WSYNVPQKEEKVT

-625 GKDTTIN
+625 GKDATIN

-674 DPKAET
+674 EPKAET

-737 ICTLP
+737 ICALP

-748 TNRGELAELVWNNA
+748 TNRGELAALVWNNA

-774 ATETDKAITWAV
+774 ATETDKAIAWAV
-786 ENDLLKAAKNNG
+786 ENDLLKAAKSNG